1 MKEVI
6 SGRIGGAVCFVV
18 GVCMLAAIATVPLSV
33 GQQVAVGI
41 STAALFFVVSRF
53 RDRRVT
59 IFLAILSLAMSA
71 RYIYWR
77 ATETLTFQTTPTLLL
92 GSLLVTAELYAV
104 VVLVLGYVQTIWPL
118 DRKPVPLP
126 PDPADWPTVDV
137 YIPTYNESLSIVR
150 ATVLACRALDY
161 PADKFRVYILDDGKR
176 EDFRRFAAEAG
187 VGYITRTDNKH
198 AKAGNLNHAMSV
210 TRGEFITIFDCDHI
224 PVRAFLQLTVG
235 WLVRDKTMAM
245 VQTPH
250 HFYSPDP
257 FQRNLA
263 AGSRVPPEGNMFY
276 GLLQDGNDYWD
287 ATFFCGSCAVLRR
300 AALETIGGIATETV
314 TEDAH
319 TMLKLHRRGW
329 TSGYLK
335 IPLAAGLATERL
347 ILHIGQRIRWARGMM
362 QIFRLDNPLL
372 GPGLSLGQR
381 LCYANAMFHFFF
393 GVPRVVFLASP
404 LAYLLL
410 FQNMIAASPYA
421 IAAYALPHIFHSVA
435 TASRIQGSWRHS
447 FWSEIYETT
456 LALFLVRV
464 TIVTMINPRAGKF
477 NVTEKGGTLAR
488 GFFDLRA
495 VYPNILLSLF
505 VFLGILR
512 GLFSMIF
519 QQTSTLVFQALLLN
533 TIWATISLL
542 ILLAALAVGRER
554 QQLRA
559 RARVRVDLPA
569 IVHLYDGRVLTG
581 RVQNLSQSG
590 ARTLVTRPEDM
601 PEDTEIMLEI
611 PLPSGSALIPSRY
624 LRWSEKEML
633 LNFEPKT
640 LADEAAIVQS
650 VFGRAD
656 AWLDWG
662 DFPKD
667 RPLVSLW
674 RVLVSIGGL
683 FRPPESDTAASP
695 ADRAQIEEAIR
706 ASLARAN
713 RGLAQGEASPEPGAL
728 QPGEPQPVA
737 AIVIAFLLLL
747 LPALLIPVSAGAQT
761 TIIRP
766 LSGVAAAPGDTGT
779 VPLPNIVLPNAPA
792 ADAPQPGGSQPA
804 TSQSGASPVGTSQP
818 TGPQPGAGQPAPAAP
833 TQNSGG
839 LGVPEAGPAGEGVT
853 DTESF
858 TLKGLGAAGQIALRG
873 TSALQGV
880 QFGVRGDEVVTNATL
895 SLSGA
900 LSPALLPDLS
910 NITVSLNDQYV
921 GTISVNP
928 AQPNFTL
935 TMPVNPVFFQAA
947 NSLNFRLTGAYTRQ
961 CNDLLSGLIWG
972 TVYNRSTLT
981 MTVQHLPP
989 QRDLS
994 QLPLPFFDHHE
1005 NGGLLLPFV
1014 LPAQPDDDTLRA
1026 AGIVASWFGQQADF
1040 RGASFPVS
1048 TSAPPGNAVM
1058 IVSSTDANVPGLP
1071 AITGPGVAVLANPAD
1086 PNGTL
1091 LVVYGRNGAEAAQA
1105 ADALVLGSRT
1115 LGGTNVQVTPPDM
1128 PVRQPYDAP
1137 AWIQSDQPVRLGAIT
1152 DARNLDGVGYDNLV
1166 QVAFRT
1172 APDLYTWRER
1182 GFPLRIAF
1190 RAPPGPIEN
1199 LSVSRLDVGINGLYL
1214 QSIPLA
1220 DRMAN
1225 AWWRNWIPVIG
1236 ATGPFHTVYVP
1247 PYDVFGSNALQF
1259 FFDTRPLNAGACKAV
1274 PSDPTMGIDPN
1285 TTISLARGY
1294 HFAKMP
1300 NLAFFVSAGFPFTR
1314 MADLSNTT
1322 IVLPDTPDTGEL
1334 SAYLGMMGRF
1344 GFLTGY
1350 PALQVAVARPEEE
1363 ASLQKGDILVMGTFA
1378 HLGSLTDI
1386 LKNVPLSLGD
1396 GQISLKLGQSPLAGV
1411 FQIFTGSRDDDQHRA
1426 ATALSA
1432 AVNQNTAIIASGRSP
1447 WASQATVVALL
1458 AGTPQGLGGIIST
1471 FRDPA
1476 VNPLIQGD
1484 FSVVSGGQVSSFRIG
1499 STYTVGWIPFWI
1511 WPSYLLRDQPF
1522 TIVLVM
1528 ILGCIIL
1535 TVALHVTL
1543 RRRAVTRLRA
1553 RGDVR

>member
-1 MKEVI
+1 
-6 SGRIGGAVCFVV
+6 
-18 GVCMLAAIATVPLSV
+18 
-33 GQQVAVGI
+33 
-41 STAALFFVVSRF
+41 
-53 RDRRVT
+53 
-59 IFLAILSLAMSA
+59 
-71 RYIYWR
+71 
-77 ATETLTFQTTPTLLL
+77 
-92 GSLLVTAELYAV
+92 
-104 VVLVLGYVQTIWPL
+104 
-118 DRKPVPLP
+118 
-126 PDPADWPTVDV
+126 
-137 YIPTYNESLSIVR
+137 
-150 ATVLACRALDY
+150 
-161 PADKFRVYILDDGKR
+161 
-176 EDFRRFAAEAG
+176 
-187 VGYITRTDNKH
+187 
-198 AKAGNLNHAMSV
+198 
-210 TRGEFITIFDCDHI
+210 
-224 PVRAFLQLTVG
+224 
-235 WLVRDKTMAM
+235 M
-245 VQTPH
+245 V
-250 HFYSPDP
+250 
-257 FQRNLA
+257 
-263 AGSRVPPEGNMFY
+263 
-276 GLLQDGNDYWD
+276 
-287 ATFFCGSCAVLRR
+287 
-300 AALETIGGIATETV
+300 
-314 TEDAH
+314 
-319 TMLKLHRRGW
+319 
-329 TSGYLK
+329 
-335 IPLAAGLATERL
+335 
-347 ILHIGQRIRWARGMM
+347 
-362 QIFRLDNPLL
+362 
-372 GPGLSLGQR
+372 
-381 LCYANAMFHFFF
+381 HFFF
-393 GVPRVVFLASP
+393 GIPRVIFLASP

-447 FWSEIYETT
+447 FWSEIYETV

-464 TIVTMINPRAGKF
+464 TIITMINPRAGKF

-495 VYPNILLSLF
+495 VYPNILLATV

-512 GLFSMIF
+512 GLFSMTF
-519 QQTSTLVFQALLLN
+519 QTNTTLVFQALLLN

-554 QQLRA
+554 QQLRG

-590 ARTLVTRPEDM
+590 ARTLVDRPEDL
-601 PEDTEIMLEI
+601 PEDSEIMLEI

-683 FRPPESDTAASP
+683 FRPPEGGDSPASP
-695 ADRAQIEEAIR
+695 AERAQVEEAIR

-713 RGLAQGEASPEPGAL
+713 RGLDQDDTETRPTAPA
-728 QPGEPQPVA
+728 QPVVA
-737 AIVIAFLLLL
+737 ALVALLLVL
-747 LPALLIPVSAGAQT
+747 VPALLFPAAASAQT
-761 TIIRP
+761 TVIRP
-766 LSGVAAAPGDTGT
+766 LPGSVAPSSDGGT

-792 ADAPQPGGSQPA
+792 APQPPA
-804 TSQSGASPVGTSQP
+804 SA
-818 TGPQPGAGQPAPAAP
+818 AGQNGGNQGVQVPANVSTAANAPAAA
-833 TQNSGG
+833 SG
-839 LGVPEAGPAGEGVT
+839 AT
-853 DTESF
+853 DTETF
-858 TLKGLGAAGQIALRG
+858 TLKQLGSAGQIALRG

-880 QFGVRGDEVVTNATL
+880 QFGVRGDQVVTNATL
-895 SLSGA
+895 SLTGA
-900 LSPALLPDLS
+900 ISPALIADLS
-910 NITVSLNDQYV
+910 NITVTLNDQYV
-921 GTISVNP
+921 GTIPVTP
-928 AQPNFTL
+928 GQPNFNL
-935 TMPVNPVFFQAA
+935 TMPVNPVFFQAS

-961 CNDLLSGLIWG
+961 CNDLLSSLIWG
-972 TVYNRSTLT
+972 TVYNGSNLT

-994 QLPLPFFDHHE
+994 QLPLPFFDHHD
-1005 NGGLLLPFV
+1005 NSGLLLPFV

-1048 TSAPPGNAVM
+1048 TSAPSGNAVM
-1058 IVSSTDANVPGLP
+1058 IVSSANAIVPGLP
-1071 AITGPGVAVLANPAD
+1071 PISGPGVAVLPNPSD
-1086 PNGTL
+1086 PDGTI

-1115 LGGTNVQVTPPDM
+1115 LGGTNVQVTPPDL
-1128 PVRQPYDAP
+1128 PARQPYDAP
-1137 AWIQSDQPVRLGAIT
+1137 AWIPSDQPVRLGSIT
-1152 DARNLDGVGYDNLV
+1152 DARNLDGAGYDNLI

-1199 LSVSRLDVGINGLYL
+1199 LAVSRLDVGINGLYL

-1220 DRMAN
+1220 DRLAN

-1247 PYDVFGSNALQF
+1247 PYDVFGNNALQF

-1285 TTISLARGY
+1285 TTISLGRGY
-1294 HFAKMP
+1294 HFARMP
-1300 NLAFFVSAGFPFTR
+1300 NLAFFVSAGFPYTR

-1322 IVLPDTPDTGEL
+1322 VVLPDTPDTGEI

-1350 PALQVAVARPEEE
+1350 PALQVSVARPEEE
-1363 ASLQKGDILVMGTFA
+1363 ASLQKGDILVIGTFD

-1386 LKNVPLSLGD
+1386 LKNVPINIGD
-1396 GQISLKLGQSPLAGV
+1396 GQISVKLGDAPLAGV
-1411 FQIFTGSRDDDQHRA
+1411 FQIFTGNHADDQRRA

-1432 AVNQNTAIIASGRSP
+1432 SINQSTAIIASGRSP
-1447 WASQATVVALL
+1447 WVSQASVVALM
-1458 AGTPQGLGGIIST
+1458 AGTPQGLGGIISA
-1471 FRDPA
+1471 FRDP
-1476 VNPLIQGD
+1476 VENPLIQGD

-1511 WPSYLLRDQPF
+1511 WPSYLLHDQPF

-1535 TVALHVTL
+1535 TFALHVTL
-1543 RRRAVTRLRA
+1543 RRRATNRLRA
-1553 RGDVR
+1553 RGDAK

>member
-1 MKEVI
+1 MREVI
-6 SGRIGGAVCFVV
+6 SGRIGGAIGFFV

-33 GQQVAVGI
+33 GQQVAVGV
-41 STAALFFVVSRF
+41 STAALFFVVNRF

-59 IFLAILSLAMSA
+59 IFLSILSLAMSA

-77 ATETLTFQTTPTLLL
+77 ATETLTFQTTPQLLL
-92 GSLLVTAELYAV
+92 GTLLVIAELYAV
-104 VVLVLGYVQTIWPL
+104 VVLVLGYVQTVWPL

-126 PDPADWPTVDV
+126 PDPNDWPTVDV
-137 YIPTYNESLSIVR
+137 YIPTYNESLTIVR

-161 PADKFRVYILDDGKR
+161 PTDKFRVYILDDGKR
-176 EDFRRFAAEAG
+176 EEFRRFAAEAG
-187 VGYITRTDNKH
+187 IGYITRTDNKH
-198 AKAGNLNHAMSV
+198 AKAGNLNHAMTV

-235 WLVRDKTMAM
+235 WLVREKNMAM

-287 ATFFCGSCAVLRR
+287 ATFFCGSCAVIRR
-300 AALETIGGIATETV
+300 TALESIGGVATETV

-335 IPLAAGLATERL
+335 VPLAAGLATERL
-347 ILHIGQRIRWARGMM
+347 ILHLGQRVRWARGMM
-362 QIFRLDNPLL
+362 QIFRLDNPLM
-372 GPGLSLGQR
+372 GPGLNLGQR
-381 LCYANAMFHFFF
+381 LCYANAMVHFFF
-393 GVPRVVFLASP
+393 GIPRVIFLASP

-435 TASRIQGSWRHS
+435 TASRIQRNWRHS
-447 FWSEIYETT
+447 FWSEIYETV

-495 VYPNILLSLF
+495 VYPNILLGLV

-519 QQTSTLVFQALLLN
+519 QTNSTLVFQALLLN

-554 QQLRA
+554 QQLRT

-569 IVHLYDGRVLTG
+569 IVHLYDGRVLAG

-590 ARTLVTRPEDM
+590 ARTQVARPEDM
-601 PEDTEIMLEI
+601 PEDSEIMLEI
-611 PLPSGSALIPSRY
+611 PLPSGPALIPSRY
-624 LRWSEKEML
+624 LRWSENEML

-656 AWLDWG
+656 AWLDWA
-662 DFPKD
+662 DYPID

-683 FRPPESDTAASP
+683 FRVPGGEAKASP
-695 ADRAQIEEAIR
+695 AERAQIEEAIR

-713 RGLAQGEASPEPGAL
+713 RGLAQGEVPA
-728 QPGEPQPVA
+728 PQPA
-737 AIVIAFLLLL
+737 AAAVIALLLL
-747 LPALLIPVSAGAQT
+747 LVPALLIPVSAMAQT
-761 TIIRP
+761 TVIRP
-766 LSGVAAAPGDTGT
+766 LPGSVAASSDAVT
-779 VPLPNIVLPNAPA
+779 VPLPTIVLPNAPA
-792 ADAPQPGGSQPA
+792 PAAAQPA
-804 TSQSGASPVGTSQP
+804 TAGTAQTANGQNTNGQNTNNLGAP
-818 TGPQPGAGQPAPAAP
+818 PATA
-833 TQNSGG
+833 
-839 LGVPEAGPAGEGVT
+839 GVT
-853 DTESF
+853 DTDAF
-858 TLKGLGAAGQIALRG
+858 TLKQLGAAGQIALRG

-880 QFGVRGDEVVTNATL
+880 QFGVRSDEVVTSATL
-895 SLSGA
+895 NLTGA
-900 LSPALLPDLS
+900 ISPALLPDLS
-910 NITVSLNDQYV
+910 NITVTLNDQYV
-921 GTISVNP
+921 GTIPVSP
-928 AQPNFTL
+928 SQPNFTL
-935 TMPVNPVFFQAA
+935 SMPVNPVFFQSA
-947 NSLNFRLTGAYTRQ
+947 NSLNFHLTGAYTRQ

-972 TVYNRSTLT
+972 TVYNSSSLT

-989 QRDLS
+989 QRDLG
-994 QLPLPFFDHHE
+994 QLPLPFFDSHE
-1005 NGGLLLPFV
+1005 DGGLLLPFV

-1048 TSAPPGNAVM
+1048 TSAPTGNAVM
-1058 IVSSTDANVPGLP
+1058 ILTSADATLPGLP
-1071 AITGPGVAVLANPAD
+1071 PISGPGVAVLPNPSD
-1086 PNGTL
+1086 PIGTL

-1105 ADALVLGSRT
+1105 AAALVLGSRT
-1115 LGGTNVQVTPPDM
+1115 MGGSNVQVTPPDL

-1137 AWIQSDQPVRLGAIT
+1137 AWLPSDQPVRLGAIT
-1152 DARNLDGVGYDNLV
+1152 DARNLDGAGYDNLI

-1182 GFPLRIAF
+1182 GFPLRVAF

-1199 LSVSRLDVGINGLYL
+1199 LAVSRLDVGINGLYL

-1220 DRMAN
+1220 DRISN

-1236 ATGPFHTVYVP
+1236 ATGPFHTVYIP
-1247 PYDVFGSNALQF
+1247 PYDVFGNNALQF

-1274 PSDPTMGIDPN
+1274 PADPTMGIDPN
-1285 TTISLARGY
+1285 STISLGRGY
-1294 HFAKMP
+1294 HFAEMP

-1322 IVLPDTPDTGEL
+1322 VVLPDTPDSGEI

-1350 PALQVAVARPEEE
+1350 PALQVSVARPEEE
-1363 ASLQKGDILVMGTFA
+1363 ASLQKGDILVIGTFG

-1386 LKNVPLSLGD
+1386 LRNVPISIGN
-1396 GQISLKLGQSPLAGV
+1396 GQISLKLSDSPLAGV
-1411 FQIFTGSRDDDQHRA
+1411 FQIFTGSRESDQRRA
-1426 ATALSA
+1426 AAALSA
-1432 AVNQNTAIIASGRSP
+1432 TVNQNTAIIASGRSP
-1447 WASQATVVALL
+1447 WVSQASVVALL
-1458 AGTPQGLGGIIST
+1458 AGTPQGLGGIVSS
-1471 FRDPA
+1471 FRDPV

-1528 ILGCIIL
+1528 IMGCIIL
-1535 TVALHVTL
+1535 TIALHLTL
-1543 RRRAVTRLRA
+1543 RRRAQTRLRA
-1553 RGDVR
+1553 RGDAP

>member
-1 MKEVI
+1 MREVI
-6 SGRIGGAVCFVV
+6 SGKIGGAVCFVV

-33 GQQVAVGI
+33 GQQVAVGV
-41 STAALFFVVSRF
+41 STAFLFLVANRF
-53 RDRRVT
+53 SDRRVT

-92 GSLLVTAELYAV
+92 GSLLVIAELYAV
-104 VVLVLGYVQTIWPL
+104 VVLVLGYVQTVWPL

-126 PDPADWPTVDV
+126 PDPNDWPTVDV
-137 YIPTYNESLSIVR
+137 YIPTYNESLTIVR

-176 EDFRRFAAEAG
+176 EEFRRFAAEAG
-187 VGYITRTDNKH
+187 VGYITRPDNRH

-235 WLVRDKTMAM
+235 WLVRDKKMAM

-263 AGSRVPPEGNMFY
+263 SGSRVPPEGNMFY

-300 AALETIGGIATETV
+300 AALDTIGGVATETV

-335 IPLAAGLATERL
+335 LPLAAGLATERL

-372 GPGLSLGQR
+372 GPGLGLGQR
-381 LCYANAMFHFFF
+381 LCYANAMIHFFF
-393 GVPRVVFLASP
+393 GIPRVIFLVSP

-435 TASRIQGSWRHS
+435 TASRIQGSWRNS
-447 FWSEIYETT
+447 FWSEIYETV

-488 GFFDLRA
+488 GYFDLRS
-495 VYPNILLSLF
+495 VYPNILLALIVF
-505 VFLGILR
+505 VGILR

-519 QQTSTLVFQALLLN
+519 QQDTTLVFQALLLN

-542 ILLAALAVGRER
+542 ILLAALAVGREK
-554 QQLRA
+554 QQLRT
-559 RARVRVDLPA
+559 RARVKVDLPA
-569 IVHLYDGRVLTG
+569 IIHLYDGRVLTG

-590 ARTLVTRPEDM
+590 ARTLVQRPDDM

-611 PLPSGSALIPSRY
+611 PLPSGAALIPSRY

-656 AWLDWG
+656 AWLDWA

-683 FRPPESDTAASP
+683 FRPPEGDGAASP
-695 ADRAQIEEAIR
+695 AERAQIEETIR

-713 RGLAQGEASPEPGAL
+713 RGLAQDDPPARPV
-728 QPGEPQPVA
+728 VA
-737 AIVIAFLLLL
+737 AVIALLLLL
-747 LPALLIPVSAGAQT
+747 LPALLIPATAMAQT
-761 TIIRP
+761 TVVRP
-766 LSGVAAAPGDTGT
+766 LAGSVAAAPDAGS
-779 VPLPNIVLPNAPA
+779 VPLPTIVLPAAPA
-792 ADAPQPGGSQPA
+792 AAQPGPTAPAPSAAQPA
-804 TSQSGASPVGTSQP
+804 AT
-818 TGPQPGAGQPAPAAP
+818 APAAADASAP
-833 TQNSGG
+833 PS
-839 LGVPEAGPAGEGVT
+839 AGTTE
-853 DTESF
+853 TESF
-858 TLKGLGAAGQIALRG
+858 SLKDLGATGQIALRG

-880 QFGVRGDEVVTNATL
+880 QFGIRTDEVVTSATL
-895 SLSGA
+895 NLTGA
-900 LSPALLPDLS
+900 ISPALLADLS
-910 NITVSLNDQYV
+910 NITVTLNDQYV
-921 GTISVNP
+921 GTIPVTPN
-928 AQPNFTL
+928 QPNFNLTL
-935 TMPVNPVFFQAA
+935 PVNPVFFQAA
-947 NSLNFRLTGAYTRQ
+947 NSMNFRLTGAYTRQ
-961 CNDLLSGLIWG
+961 CNDPLSGLIWG
-972 TVYNRSTLT
+972 TVYNSSTLT
-981 MTVQHLPP
+981 MTIQHLPP
-989 QRDLS
+989 TRDLS
-994 QLPLPFFDHHE
+994 QLPLPFFDRHD

-1048 TSAPPGNAVM
+1048 NSPPPGNAVM
-1058 IVSSTDANVPGLP
+1058 IVSNPVTSLPGLP
-1071 AITGPGVAVLANPAD
+1071 PISGPGVAVLPNPSD

-1105 ADALVLGSRT
+1105 ADALVLGFRT
-1115 LGGTNVQVTPPDM
+1115 LGGADVQVTPPDV

-1137 AWIQSDQPVRLGAIT
+1137 AWIPSDQPVRLGAIT
-1152 DARNLDGVGYDNLV
+1152 DARNLDGVGYDNLI

-1172 APDLYTWRER
+1172 PPDLYTWRGR

-1199 LSVSRLDVGINGLYL
+1199 LAVSRLDVGINGLYL
-1214 QSIPLA
+1214 QSIPLS
-1220 DRMAN
+1220 DRITN
-1225 AWWRNWIPVIG
+1225 AWWRNWIPTIG

-1259 FFDTRPLNAGACKAV
+1259 FFDTRPLNAGACKAA
-1274 PSDPTMGIDPN
+1274 PSDPTMAIDPN

-1294 HFAKMP
+1294 HFARMP
-1300 NLAFFVSAGFPFTR
+1300 NLAFFVSAGFPFTK

-1322 IVLPDTPDTGEL
+1322 IVLPDTPDTGEI

-1350 PALQVAVARPEEE
+1350 PALQVSVARPEEE
-1363 ASLQKGDILVMGTFA
+1363 ASLQKGDILVIGTFA

-1386 LKNVPLSLGD
+1386 LQNVPIAIGNN
-1396 GQISLKLGQSPLAGV
+1396 QISLKLGESPLASV
-1411 FQIFTGSRDDDQHRA
+1411 FQIFTGDHADDQRRA
-1426 ATALSA
+1426 AAALSA
-1432 AVNQNTAIIASGRSP
+1432 TVNQNTAIIASGRSP
-1447 WASQATVVALL
+1447 WVNQATVVALL

-1499 STYTVGWIPFWI
+1499 STYTTGWIPFWI
-1511 WPSYLLRDQPF
+1511 WPSYLLNNQPF

-1528 ILGCIIL
+1528 ILGCVIL
-1535 TVALHVTL
+1535 TFALHITL
-1543 RRRAVTRLRA
+1543 RRRAMTRLRG
-1553 RGDVR
+1553 RGDLP

>member
-1 MKEVI
+1 MRDFF
-6 SGRIGGAVCFVV
+6 SGKIGGIICFAV
-18 GVCMLAAIATVPLSV
+18 GIAMLAAIATVPLSV
-33 GQQVAVGI
+33 RQQTAVALC
-41 STAALFFVVSRF
+41 TAALFFIANRF
-53 RDRRVT
+53 SDRRVT
-59 IFLAILSLAMSA
+59 LFLSILSLSMSA

-77 ATETLTFQTTPTLLL
+77 ATETLTFQTTPQLVL
-92 GSLLVTAELYAV
+92 GSLLVIAELYAV
-104 VVLVLGYVQTIWPL
+104 VVLVLGYIQTAWPL

-137 YIPTYNESLSIVR
+137 YVPTYNESLSIVR

-176 EDFRRFAAEAG
+176 ETFRRFAAEAG
-187 VGYITRTDNKH
+187 VGYITRSDNKH

-210 TRGEFITIFDCDHI
+210 TRGEFVTIFDCDHI

-235 WLVRDKTMAM
+235 WLVRDKKMAM

-287 ATFFCGSCAVLRR
+287 ATFFCGSCAVIRR
-300 AALETIGGIATETV
+300 AALDSIGGVATETV

-319 TMLKLHRRGW
+319 TMLKLHRKGW

-372 GPGLSLGQR
+372 GPGLALGQR
-381 LCYANAMFHFFF
+381 LCYLNAMVHFFF
-393 GVPRVVFLASP
+393 GIPRVIFLASP

-410 FQNMIAASPYA
+410 FQNMIAASPFA

-435 TASRIQGSWRHS
+435 TASRIQRNWRHS
-447 FWSEIYETT
+447 FWSEIYETV

-464 TIVTMINPRAGKF
+464 TIVTMFSPRRGKF

-488 GFFDLRA
+488 GYFDMRA
-495 VYPNILLSLF
+495 VYPNILLAFF

-512 GLFSMIF
+512 GLFSMTF
-519 QQTSTLVFQALLLN
+519 QQTTTLEFQALLLN

-569 IVHLYDGRVLTG
+569 IIHLFDGRVLTG
-581 RVQNLSQSG
+581 QVQNLSQSG
-590 ARTLVTRPEDM
+590 ARTLVARPEDL
-601 PEDTEIMLEI
+601 PEDSEILLEI

-640 LADEAAIVQS
+640 LADEAAIVQC

-656 AWLDWG
+656 AWLDWA

-667 RPLVSLW
+667 QPLVSLW

-683 FRPPESDTAASP
+683 FRIPDGDGPASP
-695 ADRAQIEEAIR
+695 AERAQIEEAIR

-713 RGLAQGEASPEPGAL
+713 VGLAQGEPTPAGPSTSTSPSTRAT
-728 QPGEPQPVA
+728 A
-737 AIVIAFLLLL
+737 AAAVIALLFLMV
-747 LPALLIPVSAGAQT
+747 PVSAMAQT
-761 TIIRP
+761 TVIRP
-766 LSGVAAAPGDTGT
+766 LPVTQSTDPNAPAN
-779 VPLPNIVLPNAPA
+779 VPLPNIVLPNAQPPATTGAPA
-792 ADAPQPGGSQPA
+792 AAPAGAP
-804 TSQSGASPVGTSQP
+804 SG
-818 TGPQPGAGQPAPAAP
+818 GQPAAAPAAATTAP
-833 TQNSGG
+833 VAGAAAGSTENDTLSLKQ
-839 LGVPEAGPAGEGVT
+839 LG
-853 DTESF
+853 S
-858 TLKGLGAAGQIALRG
+858 AGQIALRG
-873 TSALQGV
+873 TSPLQGV
-880 QFGVRGDEVVTNATL
+880 QFGVRSDEVVTNATL
-895 SLSGA
+895 NLTGA
-900 LSPALLPDLS
+900 LSPSLLPDVS
-910 NITVSLNDQYV
+910 NITITLNDQYV
-921 GTISVNP
+921 GTIPVTPN
-928 AQPNFTL
+928 QPNFNL
-935 TMPVNPVFFQAA
+935 SLPVNPVFFQAD

-972 TVYNRSTLT
+972 TVYNSSTLT

-989 QRDLS
+989 DRDLA
-994 QLPLPFFDHHE
+994 QLPLPFFDRHD
-1005 NGGLLLPFV
+1005 NRGLLLPFV

-1026 AGIVASWFGQQADF
+1026 AGIVASWFGQLADF

-1048 TSAPPGNAVM
+1048 ATPPPGNAVM
-1058 IVSSTDANVPGLP
+1058 IAVGNNAGVPGLP
-1071 AITGPGVAVLANPAD
+1071 PISGPGIALIPNPSD
-1086 PNGTL
+1086 PLGTL
-1091 LVVYGRNGAEAAQA
+1091 LVISGRDGDEAAQA
-1105 ADALVLGSRT
+1105 AAALALGYRT
-1115 LGGTNVQVTPPDM
+1115 MGGTSVQVTPPDI
-1128 PVRQPYDAP
+1128 PARQPYDAP
-1137 AWIQSDQPVRLGAIT
+1137 AWIPSDRPVRLGAIT
-1152 DARNLDGVGYDNLV
+1152 DVRNLDGVGYDNLV

-1172 APDLYTWRER
+1172 APDVYTWRER

-1199 LSVSRLDVGINGLYL
+1199 LAVSRLDVGINGLYL
-1214 QSIPLA
+1214 QSFPLA
-1220 DRMAN
+1220 NAISN
-1225 AWWRNWIPVIG
+1225 AWWRNWIPVFG
-1236 ATGPFHTVYVP
+1236 ATGPFHTAYVP
-1247 PYDVFGSNALQF
+1247 PYDVFGNNALQF
-1259 FFDTRPLNAGACKAV
+1259 FFDTRPLNRGACGAV

-1285 TTISLARGY
+1285 STISLARGY
-1294 HFAKMP
+1294 HFAAMP
-1300 NLAFFVSAGFPFTR
+1300 NLAYFVSAGFPFSR

-1322 IVLPDTPDTGEL
+1322 VVLPDTPDSGEL
-1334 SAYLGMMGRF
+1334 SAYLRMMGRF

-1350 PALQVAVARPEEE
+1350 PVLRVTVARPEEE
-1363 ASLQKGDILVMGTFA
+1363 ATLQKGDILVLGTIA

-1386 LKNVPLSLGD
+1386 LQNVPITIGN
-1396 GQISLKLGQSPLAGV
+1396 GQISVKMGDAPLGGV
-1411 FQIFTGSRDDDQHRA
+1411 FQIFGGGRSDDQRKA

-1432 AVNQNTAIIASGRSP
+1432 DVNQDTAIVASGQSP
-1447 WASQATVVALL
+1447 WVRHASVVALL
-1458 AGTPQGLGGIIST
+1458 AGTPQGLDGILSA
-1471 FRDPA
+1471 FRDPTQ
-1476 VNPLIQGD
+1476 NPLIQGD
-1484 FSVVSGGQVSSFRIG
+1484 FSIVSGGQVSSYRIG
-1499 STYTVGWIPFWI
+1499 PTYTVGWIPIWI
-1511 WPSYLLRDQPF
+1511 WPSYLLHDQPI

-1528 ILGCIIL
+1528 IVGCIIL
-1535 TVALHVTL
+1535 TLALHTTL
-1543 RRRAVTRLRA
+1543 RRRAMTRLKS
-1553 RGDVR
+1553 RGDLR

>member
-1 MKEVI
+1 MREVI
-6 SGRIGGAVCFVV
+6 NGRIGGILCFGV
-18 GVCMLAAIATVPLSV
+18 GACILAAIATVPLSV
-33 GQQVAVGI
+33 GQQVAVGV
-41 STAALFFVVSRF
+41 STAALFLFANRF

-77 ATETLTFQTTPTLLL
+77 ATETLTFQTVPQLLL

-104 VVLVLGYVQTIWPL
+104 VVLVLGYIQTAWPL
-118 DRKPVPLP
+118 DRKPVPMP
-126 PDPADWPTVDV
+126 PDPNDWPTVDV
-137 YIPTYNESLSIVR
+137 YIPTYNEGLTIVR

-176 EDFRRFAAEAG
+176 EEFRRFAAEAG
-187 VGYITRTDNKH
+187 VGYITRNDNKH

-210 TRGEFITIFDCDHI
+210 TRGEFVTIFDCDHI

-235 WLVRDKTMAM
+235 WLVRDKKMAM

-287 ATFFCGSCAVLRR
+287 ATFFCGSCAVIRR
-300 AALETIGGIATETV
+300 TALESVGGVATETV

-362 QIFRLDNPLL
+362 QIFRIDNPLL

-381 LCYANAMFHFFF
+381 LCYANAMVHFFF
-393 GVPRVVFLASP
+393 GIPRVIFLASP

-435 TASRIQGSWRHS
+435 TASRLQGSWRHS
-447 FWSEIYETT
+447 FWSEIYETV

-464 TIVTMINPRAGKF
+464 TVVTMINPRAGKF

-505 VFLGILR
+505 VFIGILR

-519 QQTSTLVFQALLLN
+519 QNTSTLVFQALLLN

-542 ILLAALAVGRER
+542 ILLAALAVGREK
-554 QQLRA
+554 QQLRT

-569 IVHLYDGRVLTG
+569 IIHLYDGRVLAG

-590 ARTLVTRPEDM
+590 ARTVVRRPEDL
-601 PEDTEIMLEI
+601 PEDAEIMLEI
-611 PLPSGSALIPSRY
+611 PLPSGPALIPSRY
-624 LRWSEKEML
+624 LRWSENEML

-640 LADEAAIVQS
+640 LADEAAIIQS

-656 AWLDWG
+656 AWLDWS

-683 FRPPESDTAASP
+683 FRPPEGDSTASP
-695 ADRAQIEEAIR
+695 AERAQIEEAIR

-713 RGLAQGEASPEPGAL
+713 RGLSRGADEPAR
-728 QPGEPQPVA
+728 PAAA
-737 AIVIAFLLLL
+737 AIVALLLLL
-747 LPALLIPVSAGAQT
+747 LPALLMPVAAMAQT
-761 TIIRP
+761 TIVRP
-766 LSGVAAAPGDTGT
+766 LPTNPGAAPDPGS
-779 VPLPNIVLPNAPA
+779 VPLPTIVLP
-792 ADAPQPGGSQPA
+792 A
-804 TSQSGASPVGTSQP
+804 TPP
-818 TGPQPGAGQPAPAAP
+818 PAPAAGNAS
-833 TQNSGG
+833 Q
-839 LGVPEAGPAGEGVT
+839 PAAAAAVQPAISSSET
-853 DTESF
+853 DSVS
-858 TLKGLGAAGQIALRG
+858 LKDLGAAGQIALRG
-873 TSALQGV
+873 TSPLQGV
-880 QFGVRGDEVVTNATL
+880 QFGVRGDEVVTNA
-895 SLSGA
+895 SLNLTGA
-900 LSPALLPDLS
+900 ISPALIPDLS
-910 NITVSLNDQYV
+910 NVTVTLNDQYV
-921 GTISVNP
+921 GTIPITPN
-928 AQPNFTL
+928 QPNFNLTL
-935 TMPVNPVFFQAA
+935 PVNPVFFQAD

-961 CNDLLSGLIWG
+961 CNDLLSGLIWS
-972 TVYNRSTLT
+972 TVYNSSTLT

-994 QLPLPFFDHHE
+994 QLPLPFFDRHS
-1005 NGGLLLPFV
+1005 NRGLLLPFV

-1026 AGIVASWFGQQADF
+1026 AGIVASWFGQLADF
-1040 RGASFPVS
+1040 RGTSFPVAS
-1048 TSAPPGNAVM
+1048 TPPSGNAVM
-1058 IVSSTDANVPGLP
+1058 IVSSTDTTVPGLAP
-1071 AITGPGVAVLANPAD
+1071 ISGPGIALIPNPSD
-1086 PNGTL
+1086 PLGTL
-1091 LVVYGRNGAEAAQA
+1091 LVIYGRTGAEAAQA
-1105 ADALVLGSRT
+1105 AETLALGYRT
-1115 LGGTNVQVTPPDM
+1115 LGGADAQVSQPDI
-1128 PVRQPYDAP
+1128 PARQPYDAP
-1137 AWIQSDQPVRLGAIT
+1137 AWITSDRPVRMGSITT
-1152 DARNLDGVGYDNLV
+1152 DARNLDGAGYDNLV

-1199 LSVSRLDVGINGLYL
+1199 LAVSRLDVGINGLYL

-1220 DRMAN
+1220 DANAN

-1247 PYDVFGSNALQF
+1247 PYDVFGNNALQF
-1259 FFDTRPLNAGACKAV
+1259 FFDTRPLNRGACGAV

-1294 HFAKMP
+1294 HFAQMP

-1314 MADLSNTT
+1314 MADLSDTT
-1322 IVLPDTPDTGEL
+1322 IVLPDTPDTGEI

-1350 PALQVAVARPEEE
+1350 PALRVTVARPEEE
-1363 ASLQKGDILVMGTFA
+1363 ATLQKGNILVIGTFD

-1386 LKNVPLSLGD
+1386 LRNVPISIGN
-1396 GQISLKLGQSPLAGV
+1396 GQISIKLADQPLAGV
-1411 FQIFTGSRDDDQHRA
+1411 FQVFTGNRVDDQRHA

-1432 AVNQNTAIIASGRSP
+1432 AINQNTAIVVSGQSP
-1447 WASQATVVALL
+1447 WNNQATVVSLL
-1458 AGTPQGLGGIIST
+1458 AGTPQGLDGIVST

-1476 VNPLIQGD
+1476 RDPLIQGD
-1484 FSVVSGGQVSSFRIG
+1484 FSILSGGQVSSFRIG
-1499 STYTVGWIPFWI
+1499 STYTIGWIPFWI

-1528 ILGCIIL
+1528 ILGCVIL
-1535 TVALHVTL
+1535 TIALHLTL
-1543 RRRAVTRLRA
+1543 RRRAMARLQA
-1553 RGDVR
+1553 RGDEP

>member
-6 SGRIGGAVCFVV
+6 GGKIGGAVCFIV

-33 GQQVAVGI
+33 GQQVAVGV
-41 STAALFFVVSRF
+41 STAALFFVANRF

-59 IFLAILSLAMSA
+59 IFLSILSLAMSA

-77 ATETLTFQTTPTLLL
+77 ATETLTFQTTPQLLL
-92 GSLLVTAELYAV
+92 GSLLVMAELYAV
-104 VVLVLGYVQTIWPL
+104 VVLVLGYVQTVWPL
-118 DRKPVPLP
+118 DRKPIPLP
-126 PDPADWPTVDV
+126 PDPNDWPTVDV
-137 YIPTYNESLSIVR
+137 YIPTYNESLTIVR

-161 PADKFRVYILDDGKR
+161 PTDKFRVYILDDGKR

-235 WLVRDKTMAM
+235 WLVRDKKMAM

-287 ATFFCGSCAVLRR
+287 ATFFCGSCAVIRR
-300 AALETIGGIATETV
+300 TALDMIGGVATETV

-381 LCYANAMFHFFF
+381 LCYANAMVHFFF
-393 GVPRVVFLASP
+393 GIPRVVFLASP

-488 GFFDLRA
+488 GYFDLRA
-495 VYPNILLSLF
+495 VYPNMLLSLF
-505 VFLGILR
+505 IFLGILR

-519 QQTSTLVFQALLLN
+519 QQNSTLVFQALLLN

-554 QQLRA
+554 QQLRT

-569 IVHLYDGRVLTG
+569 IIHLYDGRVLAG

-590 ARTLVTRPEDM
+590 ARTLVPRPEDL
-601 PEDTEIMLEI
+601 PEDTEILLEI
-611 PLPSGSALIPSRY
+611 PLPSGPALIPSRY

-640 LADEAAIVQS
+640 LADEAAIIQS

-656 AWLDWG
+656 AWLDWA

-683 FRPPESDTAASP
+683 FRVPIGETAGSP
-695 ADRAQIEEAIR
+695 AEKAQIEEAIR
-706 ASLARAN
+706 TSLARAN
-713 RGLAQGEASPEPGAL
+713 RGLAQGEAPAPAPASA
-728 QPGEPQPVA
+728 QPA
-737 AIVIAFLLLL
+737 AAAVIALLLL
-747 LPALLIPVSAGAQT
+747 LVPALLVPVAALAQT
-761 TIIRP
+761 TIVRP
-766 LSGVAAAPGDTGT
+766 LPSAVGGAADGST

-792 ADAPQPGGSQPA
+792 AP
-804 TSQSGASPVGTSQP
+804 
-818 TGPQPGAGQPAPAAP
+818 QPAPAPAAGISGQAAGAQVAP
-833 TQNSGG
+833 AAPAAT
-839 LGVPEAGPAGEGVT
+839 GPT
-853 DTESF
+853 DTETF
-858 TLKGLGAAGQIALRG
+858 TLKALGAAGQVALRG

-880 QFGVRGDEVVTNATL
+880 QFGVRSDQVVTNATL

-900 LSPALLPDLS
+900 LSPSLIPDLS
-910 NITVSLNDQYV
+910 NITVTLNDQYV
-921 GTISVNP
+921 GTIPVTPN
-928 AQPNFTL
+928 QPNFTL

-947 NSLNFRLTGAYTRQ
+947 NALNFRLTGAYTRQ

-972 TVYNRSTLT
+972 TVYNSSNLT

-989 QRDLS
+989 QRDLG

-1040 RGASFPVS
+1040 RGASFPVY
-1048 TSAPPGNAVM
+1048 TTPPPGNAVM
-1058 IVSSTDANVPGLP
+1058 IVSSTDAAVPGLP
-1071 AITGPGVAVLANPAD
+1071 PISGPGVAVLPNPSD
-1086 PNGTL
+1086 PNGTIL
-1091 LVVYGRNGAEAAQA
+1091 AIYGRNGAEAAQA
-1105 ADALVLGSRT
+1105 ADALVLGART
-1115 LGGTNVQVTPPDM
+1115 LGGTNVQVTPPDL

-1137 AWIQSDQPVRLGAIT
+1137 AWIPSDQPVRLGAIT
-1152 DARNLDGVGYDNLV
+1152 DARNLNGAGYDNLI

-1172 APDLYTWRER
+1172 SPDLYTWRER
-1182 GFPLRIAF
+1182 GFPLRIGF
-1190 RAPPGPIEN
+1190 RSPPGPIEN
-1199 LSVSRLDVGINGLYL
+1199 LAVSRLDVGINGLYL

-1220 DRMAN
+1220 DRFAN

-1247 PYDVFGSNALQF
+1247 PYDVFGNNALQF
-1259 FFDTRPLNAGACKAV
+1259 FFDTRPLNSGACKAV

-1285 TTISLARGY
+1285 TTISLARAY
-1294 HFAKMP
+1294 HFAQMP
-1300 NLAFFVSAGFPFTR
+1300 NLAFFVSAGFPFSR

-1322 IVLPDTPDTGEL
+1322 VVLPDTPDTGEI
-1334 SAYLGMMGRF
+1334 SAFLGMMGRF

-1350 PALQVAVARPEEE
+1350 PALQVSVARPEEE
-1363 ASLQKGDILVMGTFA
+1363 ATLQKGDILVIGTFN

-1386 LKNVPLSLGD
+1386 LRNVPISIGD
-1396 GQISLKLGQSPLAGV
+1396 GQISLKLGEQPLASV
-1411 FQIFTGSRDDDQHRA
+1411 FQLFTGTREDDQHRA
-1426 ATALSA
+1426 AAALSA
-1432 AVNQNTAIIASGRSP
+1432 TVNQDTAIITSGRSP

-1458 AGTPQGLGGIIST
+1458 AGTPQGLDGIISA

-1484 FSVVSGGQVSSFRIG
+1484 LSVVSNGQASSFRIG
-1499 STYTVGWIPFWI
+1499 STYTIGWIPFWI

-1528 ILGCIIL
+1528 ILGCVIL
-1535 TVALHVTL
+1535 TLALHLTL
-1543 RRRAVTRLRA
+1543 RRRALSRLHA
-1553 RGDVR
+1553 RGNVK

>member
-1 MKEVI
+1 
-6 SGRIGGAVCFVV
+6 
-18 GVCMLAAIATVPLSV
+18 MLAAIATVPLSV
-33 GQQVAVGI
+33 GQQVAVGV
-41 STAALFFVVSRF
+41 STAALFLVANRF

-77 ATETLTFQTTPTLLL
+77 ATETLTFQTTPQLLL
-92 GSLLVTAELYAV
+92 GSLLVIAELYAV
-104 VVLVLGYVQTIWPL
+104 VVLVLGYVQTVWPL

-126 PDPADWPTVDV
+126 PDPKDWPTVDV

-187 VGYITRTDNKH
+187 VGYITRNDNKH

-210 TRGEFITIFDCDHI
+210 TRGEFVTIFDCDHI

-235 WLVRDKTMAM
+235 WLVRDKNMAM

-300 AALETIGGIATETV
+300 AALDTIGGIATETV

-335 IPLAAGLATERL
+335 LPLAAGLATERL

-372 GPGLSLGQR
+372 GPGLSVGQR
-381 LCYANAMFHFFF
+381 LCYANAMVHFFF
-393 GVPRVVFLASP
+393 GIPRVIFLASP

-421 IAAYALPHIFHSVA
+421 IMAYALPHIFHSVA

-447 FWSEIYETT
+447 FWSEIYETV

-488 GFFDLRA
+488 GYFDLRA
-495 VYPNILLSLF
+495 VYPNILLSIFIL
-505 VFLGILR
+505 LGILR

-542 ILLAALAVGRER
+542 ILLAALAVGREK
-554 QQLRA
+554 QQLRG

-569 IVHLYDGRVLTG
+569 IIHLYDGRVITG

-590 ARTLVTRPEDM
+590 ARTLVPRPEDL
-601 PEDTEIMLEI
+601 PEDTEILLEI
-611 PLPSGSALIPSRY
+611 PLPSGPALIPSRY
-624 LRWSEKEML
+624 LRWSESEML

-656 AWLDWG
+656 AWLDWS

-683 FRPPESDTAASP
+683 FRPPEGGGAGTP
-695 ADRAQIEEAIR
+695 AERAQIEETIR

-713 RGLAQGEASPEPGAL
+713 RGLAQGEPDPQPAPASR
-728 QPGEPQPVA
+728 PVA
-737 AIVIAFLLLL
+737 AVVIALVLLL
-747 LPALLIPVSAGAQT
+747 LPALLIPVTAVAQT
-761 TIIRP
+761 TVIRP
-766 LSGVAAAPGDTGT
+766 LPSSPSDGGA
-779 VPLPNIVLPNAPA
+779 VPLPNIVLPNAPPGPPA
-792 ADAPQPGGSQPA
+792 AAPQPGS
-804 TSQSGASPVGTSQP
+804 
-818 TGPQPGAGQPAPAAP
+818 PQPGAPQPGSPQPGAPNGGQSAAAAQPAAA
-833 TQNSGG
+833 GG
-839 LGVPEAGPAGEGVT
+839 GAT

-858 TLKGLGAAGQIALRG
+858 TLKELGAAGQIALRG

-880 QFGVRGDEVVTNATL
+880 QFGVRSDEVVTNATL
-895 SLSGA
+895 SLTGA
-900 LSPALLPDLS
+900 ISPALIPDLS
-910 NITVSLNDQYV
+910 NITVTLNDQYV
-921 GTISVNP
+921 GTIPVTPN
-928 AQPNFTL
+928 QPNFNLTL
-935 TMPVNPVFFQAA
+935 PVNPVFFQAA

-961 CNDLLSGLIWG
+961 CNDLLSSLIWG
-972 TVYNRSTLT
+972 TVYNSSNLT

-994 QLPLPFFDHHE
+994 QLPLPFFDLHE

-1058 IVSSTDANVPGLP
+1058 IVSSTDAAVPGLP
-1071 AITGPGVAVLANPAD
+1071 PISGPGVAVLPNPSD

-1091 LVVYGRNGAEAAQA
+1091 LVVYGRNGAETAQA
-1105 ADALVLGSRT
+1105 ADALVLGYRT
-1115 LGGTNVQVTPPDM
+1115 LGGSNVQVTPPDV

-1137 AWIQSDQPVRLGAIT
+1137 AWIPSDQPVRLGSIT
-1152 DARNLDGVGYDNLV
+1152 DARNLNGAGYDNLI

-1199 LSVSRLDVGINGLYL
+1199 LAVSRLDVGINGLYL
-1214 QSIPLA
+1214 QSIPLS
-1220 DRMAN
+1220 DRMRS
-1225 AWWRNWIPVIG
+1225 AWWRDWIPVIG

-1247 PYDVFGSNALQF
+1247 PYDVFGNNALQF

-1274 PSDPTMGIDPN
+1274 PADPTMGIDPN

-1294 HFAKMP
+1294 HFAQMP

-1322 IVLPDTPDTGEL
+1322 VVLPDTPDTGEI

-1350 PALQVAVARPEEE
+1350 PALQVSVARPEEE
-1363 ASLQKGDILVMGTFA
+1363 ASLQKGDILVMGTFD

-1386 LKNVPLSLGD
+1386 LKNVPIAIGNNQISVKLGD
-1396 GQISLKLGQSPLAGV
+1396 APLAGV
-1411 FQIFTGSRDDDQHRA
+1411 FQIFGGSREDDQHRA
-1426 ATALSA
+1426 AAALA
-1432 AVNQNTAIIASGRSP
+1432 ATVNQDTAIIASGRSP
-1447 WASQATVVALL
+1447 WASQSTVVALL
-1458 AGTPQGLGGIIST
+1458 GGTPQALDGIIST
-1471 FRDPA
+1471 FRDPT

-1484 FSVVSGGQVSSFRIG
+1484 FSLVSGGQVSSFRIG
-1499 STYTVGWIPFWI
+1499 PSYTVGWIPLWI

-1528 ILGCIIL
+1528 ILGCVIL
-1535 TVALHVTL
+1535 TLALHLTL
-1543 RRRAVTRLRA
+1543 RRRAMGRLRS

>member
-33 GQQVAVGI
+33 GQQVAVGV
-41 STAALFFVVSRF
+41 STATLFFVANRF
-53 RDRRVT
+53 SDRRVT
-59 IFLAILSLAMSA
+59 IFLSILSLAMSA

-92 GSLLVTAELYAV
+92 GTLLVIAELYAV
-104 VVLVLGYVQTIWPL
+104 VVLVLGYVQTVWPL

-126 PDPADWPTVDV
+126 PDPAEWPTVDV
-137 YIPTYNESLSIVR
+137 YIPTYNESMSVVR

-161 PADKFRVYILDDGKR
+161 PTDKFRVYILDDGKR
-176 EDFRRFAAEAG
+176 EEFRRFAAEAG
-187 VGYITRTDNKH
+187 VGYITRNDNKH
-198 AKAGNLNHAMSV
+198 AKAGNLNHAMTV

-235 WLVRDKTMAM
+235 WLVRDKRMAM

-287 ATFFCGSCAVLRR
+287 ATFFCGSCAVIRR
-300 AALETIGGIATETV
+300 TALNEIGGVATETV

-362 QIFRLDNPLL
+362 QIFRLDNPLT
-372 GPGLSLGQR
+372 GPGLSIGQR
-381 LCYANAMFHFFF
+381 LCYANAMVHFFF
-393 GVPRVVFLASP
+393 GIPRVIFLASP

-505 VFLGILR
+505 IFVGILR

-519 QQTSTLVFQALLLN
+519 EQNTTLVFQALLLN
-533 TIWATISLL
+533 TIWAVISLL

-554 QQLRA
+554 QQLRS

-569 IVHLYDGRVLTG
+569 IIHLYDGRVLAG

-590 ARTLVTRPEDM
+590 ARTLVPRPEDM
-601 PEDTEIMLEI
+601 PEDSEIMLEI

-640 LADEAAIVQS
+640 LADEAAIIQS

-656 AWLDWG
+656 AWLDWA

-667 RPLVSLW
+667 QPLVSLW

-683 FRPPESDTAASP
+683 FRPPEGDTAASP
-695 ADRAQIEEAIR
+695 ADRAQIEETIR

-713 RGLAQGEASPEPGAL
+713 RGLAQGDAPS
-728 QPGEPQPVA
+728 QPAAAPQPVA
-737 AIVIAFLLLL
+737 AALVALLLL
-747 LPALLIPVSAGAQT
+747 LVPALLLVPVGAMAQT
-761 TIIRP
+761 TVIRP
-766 LSGVAAAPGDTGT
+766 LPGSVAAAPDAGS

-792 ADAPQPGGSQPA
+792 PAAPQPAAAPA
-804 TSQSGASPVGTSQP
+804 TLNANAQGAAQAAAAGGT
-818 TGPQPGAGQPAPAAP
+818 
-833 TQNSGG
+833 
-839 LGVPEAGPAGEGVT
+839 T

-858 TLKGLGAAGQIALRG
+858 TLKRLGAAGQIALRG

-880 QFGVRGDEVVTNATL
+880 QFGVRTDEVVTNATL
-895 SLSGA
+895 NLTGA
-900 LSPALLPDLS
+900 ISPALLPDLS
-910 NITVSLNDQYV
+910 NITVTLNDQYV
-921 GTISVNP
+921 GTIPVTPN
-928 AQPNFTL
+928 QPNFTL

-947 NSLNFRLTGAYTRQ
+947 NSLNFHLTGAYTRQ

-972 TVYNRSTLT
+972 TVYNSSSLT

-994 QLPLPFFDHHE
+994 QLPLPFFDRHE

-1014 LPAQPDDDTLRA
+1014 LPGQPDDDTLRA

-1048 TSAPPGNAVM
+1048 TTPPSGNAVM
-1058 IVSSTDANVPGLP
+1058 IVSSADATLPGLP
-1071 AITGPGVAVLANPAD
+1071 PVSGPGVAVLPNPSD
-1086 PNGTL
+1086 PTGTL
-1091 LVVYGRNGAEAAQA
+1091 LVVYGRSGAEAAQA
-1105 ADALVLGSRT
+1105 ADALVLGART
-1115 LGGTNVQVTPPDM
+1115 MGGTNVQVTPPSM

-1137 AWIQSDQPVRLGAIT
+1137 AWIPSDQPVRLGAIT
-1152 DARNLDGVGYDNLV
+1152 DARNLDGAGYDNLI

-1199 LSVSRLDVGINGLYL
+1199 LAVSRLDVGINGLYL

-1220 DRMAN
+1220 DRLAN

-1247 PYDVFGSNALQF
+1247 PYDVFGNNALQF
-1259 FFDTRPLNAGACKAV
+1259 FFDTRPLNAGNCKAV
-1274 PSDPTMGIDPN
+1274 PADPTMGIDPN
-1285 TTISLARGY
+1285 TTISLGRGY
-1294 HFAKMP
+1294 HFAQMP

-1322 IVLPDTPDTGEL
+1322 VVLPDTPDTGEI

-1386 LKNVPLSLGD
+1386 LRNVPVSIGD
-1396 GQISLKLGQSPLAGV
+1396 GQISIKLGEQPLAGV
-1411 FQIFTGSRDDDQHRA
+1411 FQIFTGSRQDDQRRA
-1426 ATALSA
+1426 ATALNA
-1432 AVNQNTAIIASGRSP
+1432 TVNQNTAIIASGRSP

-1471 FRDPA
+1471 FSDPV

-1484 FSVVSGGQVSSFRIG
+1484 FSVVSAGQVSSFRIG
-1499 STYTVGWIPFWI
+1499 SSYTVGWIPFWI
-1511 WPSYLLRDQPF
+1511 WPSYLLQDQPF

-1535 TVALHVTL
+1535 TLALHLTL
-1543 RRRAVTRLRA
+1543 RRRAITRLRA

>member
-1 MKEVI
+1 MREVI
-6 SGRIGGAVCFVV
+6 SGRVGGAVCFVV

-33 GQQVAVGI
+33 GQQVAVGV
-41 STAALFFVVSRF
+41 STAALFFVVTRF
-53 RDRRVT
+53 RDRRAT
-59 IFLAILSLAMSA
+59 IFLSVLSLAMSA

-77 ATETLTFQTTPTLLL
+77 ATETLTFQTTPQLLL
-92 GSLLVTAELYAV
+92 GSLLVIAELYAV
-104 VVLVLGYVQTIWPL
+104 VVLVLGYVQTVWPL

-126 PDPADWPTVDV
+126 PDPNDWPTVDV

-187 VGYITRTDNKH
+187 VGYITRTNNAH

-210 TRGEFITIFDCDHI
+210 TRGEFVTIFDCDHI

-235 WLVRDKTMAM
+235 WLVRDKNMAM

-263 AGSRVPPEGNMFY
+263 AGMRVPPEGNMFY

-287 ATFFCGSCAVLRR
+287 ATFFCGSCAVIRR
-300 AALETIGGIATETV
+300 TALDSIGGVATETV

-335 IPLAAGLATERL
+335 LPLAAGLATERL

-372 GPGLSLGQR
+372 GPGLRLGQR
-381 LCYANAMFHFFF
+381 LCYLNAMVHFFF
-393 GVPRVVFLASP
+393 GIPRVVFLASP

-447 FWSEIYETT
+447 FWSEIYETV

-464 TIVTMINPRAGKF
+464 TIVTMISPRRGKF

-495 VYPNILLSLF
+495 VYPNILLTLF

-519 QQTSTLVFQALLLN
+519 QHTSTLVFQALLLN

-554 QQLRA
+554 QQLRG

-569 IVHLYDGRVLTG
+569 IIHLYDGRVLTG

-590 ARTLVTRPEDM
+590 ARTIVARPEDL
-601 PEDTEIMLEI
+601 PEDAEIILEI

-624 LRWSEKEML
+624 LRWTEKEML

-656 AWLDWG
+656 AWVDWA

-683 FRPPESDTAASP
+683 FRGPDSDTPASP
-695 ADRAQIEEAIR
+695 ADKAQIEETIR

-713 RGLAQGEASPEPGAL
+713 RGLAQGGDDPPEPV
-728 QPGEPQPVA
+728 EPTHSA
-737 AIVIAFLLLL
+737 AAAVVTLLLL
-747 LPALLIPVSAGAQT
+747 MVGALLIPAAAMAQT
-761 TIIRP
+761 TIVRP
-766 LSGVAAAPGDTGT
+766 LPAGAAPASPDTGS
-779 VPLPNIVLPNAPA
+779 VPLPNIVLPNAPGA
-792 ADAPQPGGSQPA
+792 ATGSTGQAPVRPGGAQPA
-804 TSQSGASPVGTSQP
+804 QAAV
-818 TGPQPGAGQPAPAAP
+818 AAPAA
-833 TQNSGG
+833 
-839 LGVPEAGPAGEGVT
+839 GPT

-895 SLSGA
+895 TLTGA
-900 LSPALLPDLS
+900 ISPALIPDLS
-910 NITVSLNDQYV
+910 NITVTLNDQYV
-921 GTISVNP
+921 GTIAVTPS
-928 AQPNFTL
+928 QPNFNL

-972 TVYNRSTLT
+972 TVYNSSTLT
-981 MTVQHLPP
+981 MTVEHLPP
-989 QRDLS
+989 QRDLT
-994 QLPLPFFDHHE
+994 QLPLPFFDRHE
-1005 NGGLLLPFV
+1005 NSGLLLPFV

-1058 IVSSTDANVPGLP
+1058 IVSSPNANLPGLP
-1071 AITGPGVAVLANPAD
+1071 PISGPGVAALPNPSD

-1091 LVVYGRNGAEAAQA
+1091 LVVYGRDGAEAAQA
-1105 ADALVLGSRT
+1105 ADALVLGYRT
-1115 LGGTNVQVTPPDM
+1115 MGGTNVQVTPPDI

-1137 AWIQSDQPVRLGAIT
+1137 AWLPSDQPVRLGAIT
-1152 DARNLDGVGYDNLV
+1152 DVRNLNGAGYDNLI

-1199 LSVSRLDVGINGLYL
+1199 LAVSRLDVGINGLYL

-1220 DRMAN
+1220 DRTAN

-1247 PYDVFGSNALQF
+1247 PYDVFGNNALQF

-1274 PSDPTMGIDPN
+1274 PADPTMGIDPN
-1285 TTISLARGY
+1285 STISLGRGY
-1294 HFAKMP
+1294 HFAQMP

-1314 MADLSNTT
+1314 MADLSTT
-1322 IVLPDTPDTGEL
+1322 TVVLPDTPDTGEI
-1334 SAYLGMMGRF
+1334 SSYLGMMGRF

-1350 PALQVAVARPEEE
+1350 PALQVSVARPEEE
-1363 ASLQKGDILVMGTFA
+1363 AALQKGDILVIGTFN

-1386 LKNVPLSLGD
+1386 LKNVPITIGNDQISVKLGD
-1396 GQISLKLGQSPLAGV
+1396 SPLASV
-1411 FQIFTGSRDDDQHRA
+1411 FQVFTGSRQDDQHRA
-1426 ATALSA
+1426 VTALSA
-1432 AVNQNTAIIASGRSP
+1432 GINQSTAIIAGGRSP
-1447 WASQATVVALL
+1447 WVSQASVVALL
-1458 AGTPQGLGGIIST
+1458 AGTPQGLGGILST
-1471 FRDPA
+1471 FRDPIE
-1476 VNPLIQGD
+1476 NPLIQGD
-1484 FSVVSGGQVSSFRIG
+1484 FSIVSGGQVSSFRLG
-1499 STYTVGWIPFWI
+1499 PTYTVGWIPFWI
-1511 WPSYLLRDQPF
+1511 WPSYMLRDQPF

-1535 TVALHVTL
+1535 TIALHVTL
-1543 RRRAVTRLRA
+1543 RRRATTRLRA
-1553 RGDVR
+1553 RGGVR

>member
-1 MKEVI
+1 MRQVI
-6 SGRIGGAVCFVV
+6 NGRVGGAVLFFV
-18 GVCMLAAIATVPLSV
+18 GIAILASIATVPLSV
-33 GQQVAVGI
+33 GQQTAVGL
-41 STAALFFVVSRF
+41 STAALFFVVNRF
-53 RDRRVT
+53 SDRRVT
-59 IFLAILSLAMSA
+59 LFLSILSLAMSA

-77 ATETLTFQTTPTLLL
+77 ATETLTFQTTPQLVLGTLL
-92 GSLLVTAELYAV
+92 VIAELYAV
-104 VVLVLGYVQTIWPL
+104 VVLVLGYIQTAWPL

-126 PDPADWPTVDV
+126 PDPAEWPTVDV

-176 EDFRRFAAEAG
+176 EEFRRFAAEAG
-187 VGYITRTDNKH
+187 VGYITRNDNKH

-210 TRGEFITIFDCDHI
+210 TRGEFVTIFDCDHI

-250 HFYSPDP
+250 HFYSSDP

-287 ATFFCGSCAVLRR
+287 ATFFCGSCAVIRR
-300 AALETIGGIATETV
+300 TALDSIGGVATETV

-335 IPLAAGLATERL
+335 VPLAAGLATERL

-372 GPGLSLGQR
+372 GPGLGLGQR
-381 LCYANAMFHFFF
+381 LCYANAMVHFFF
-393 GVPRVVFLASP
+393 GIPRVIFLASP

-435 TASRIQGSWRHS
+435 TASRIQRNWRHS
-447 FWSEIYETT
+447 FWSEIYETV

-464 TIVTMINPRAGKF
+464 TIITMINPRAGKF

-488 GFFDLRA
+488 GYFDMRA
-495 VYPNILLSLF
+495 VYPNIILAFF

-512 GLFSMIF
+512 GIFSMIF
-519 QQTSTLVFQALLLN
+519 QQTTTLEFQALLLN

-554 QQLRA
+554 QQLRG
-559 RARVRVDLPA
+559 RARVRVDMPA
-569 IVHLYDGRVLTG
+569 IIHLYDGRVLTG

-590 ARTLVTRPEDM
+590 ARTLVTRPDDL
-601 PEDTEIMLEI
+601 PEDSEIMLEI

-640 LADEAAIVQS
+640 IADEAAIVQC

-656 AWLDWG
+656 AWLDWA

-683 FRPPESDTAASP
+683 FRPPEGGDAPASAAE
-695 ADRAQIEEAIR
+695 RAQIEEAIR

-713 RGLAQGEASPEPGAL
+713 VGLAQGERPAAPSR
-728 QPGEPQPVA
+728 VA
-737 AIVIAFLLLL
+737 AAVIALLLVM
-747 LPALLIPVSAGAQT
+747 LPLSALAQT
-761 TIIRP
+761 TVVRP
-766 LSGVAAAPGDTGT
+766 LPEAQTNPDSPAN
-779 VPLPNIVLPNAPA
+779 VPLPNIVLPNPAPPTA
-792 ADAPQPGGSQPA
+792 AAGQSAPPPGTPPAQAAAPQGAA
-804 TSQSGASPVGTSQP
+804 T
-818 TGPQPGAGQPAPAAP
+818 PGA
-833 TQNSGG
+833 
-839 LGVPEAGPAGEGVT
+839 
-853 DTESF
+853 TENDAL
-858 TLKGLGAAGQIALRG
+858 TLKQLGAAGQIALRG
-873 TSALQGV
+873 TSPLQGV

-895 SLSGA
+895 NISGA

-910 NITVSLNDQYV
+910 NITVTLNDQYV
-921 GTISVNP
+921 GTIPVIP
-928 AQPNFTL
+928 HQTNFTL
-935 TMPVNPVFFQAA
+935 SLPVNPVFFQAD

-972 TVYNRSTLT
+972 TVYNSSTLT

-989 QRDLS
+989 DRDLS
-994 QLPLPFFDHHE
+994 QLPLPFFDRHD
-1005 NGGLLLPFV
+1005 NRGLLLPFV
-1014 LPAQPDDDTLRA
+1014 MPAQPDDDTLKA
-1026 AGIVASWFGQQADF
+1026 AGIVASWFGQLADF

-1048 TSAPPGNAVM
+1048 TTPPQGNAVM
-1058 IVSSTDANVPGLP
+1058 IAIGSNANVPGLP
-1071 AITGPGVAVLANPAD
+1071 PISGPGIALIPNPSD
-1086 PNGTL
+1086 PLGTL
-1091 LVVYGRNGAEAAQA
+1091 LVISGRDGVEATQAAEAL
-1105 ADALVLGSRT
+1105 ALGYRT
-1115 LGGTNVQVTPPDM
+1115 MGGTLVQVTPPNM
-1128 PVRQPYDAP
+1128 PPRQPYDAP
-1137 AWIQSDQPVRLGAIT
+1137 AWIASDRPVRLGAIT
-1152 DARNLDGVGYDNLV
+1152 DVRNLDGVGYDNLV

-1182 GFPLRIAF
+1182 GFPLRVAF

-1199 LSVSRLDVGINGLYL
+1199 LAVSRLDIGINGLYL

-1220 DRMAN
+1220 NAIHS

-1236 ATGPFHTVYVP
+1236 ATGPFHTAYVP
-1247 PYDVFGSNALQF
+1247 PYDVFGNNALQF

-1274 PSDPTMGIDPN
+1274 PADPTMGIDPN
-1285 TTISLARGY
+1285 TTISLARAY
-1294 HFAKMP
+1294 HFAEMP

-1314 MADLSNTT
+1314 MADLSNTA
-1322 IVLPDTPDTGEL
+1322 VVVPDTPNSGEI
-1334 SAYLGMMGRF
+1334 SAYLRMMGRF

-1350 PALQVAVARPEEE
+1350 PVLQVTVARPEEE
-1363 ASLQKGDILVMGTFA
+1363 ASLQKGDILVIGTIA

-1386 LKNVPLSLGD
+1386 LRNVPISLGD
-1396 GQISLKLGQSPLAGV
+1396 GQIALKLGDEPLGGL
-1411 FQIFTGSRDDDQHRA
+1411 FQIFGGGRSDEQRKA
-1426 ATALSA
+1426 AAALSA
-1432 AVNQNTAIIASGRSP
+1432 AVNQDSAIVASGQSP
-1447 WASQATVVALL
+1447 WAPHTTVVALL
-1458 AGTPQGLGGIIST
+1458 AGTPQGLDGILSA
-1471 FRDPA
+1471 FRDTA
-1476 VNPLIQGD
+1476 ENPLIQGD
-1484 FSVVSGGQVSSFRIG
+1484 FSIVSGGQVSSWRIG
-1499 STYTVGWIPFWI
+1499 PTYTVGWIPFWI

-1528 ILGCIIL
+1528 IVGCIIL
-1535 TVALHVTL
+1535 TFALHATL
-1543 RRRAVTRLRA
+1543 QRRARNRLKA

>member
-1 MKEVI
+1 MREVI
-6 SGRIGGAVCFVV
+6 GGRIGGTVCFVV

-33 GQQVAVGI
+33 GQQVAVGV
-41 STAALFFVVSRF
+41 STAALFFIVTRF
-53 RDRRVT
+53 RDRRAT
-59 IFLAILSLAMSA
+59 IFLSVLSLAMSA

-77 ATETLTFQTTPTLLL
+77 ATETLTFQTTPQLLL
-92 GSLLVTAELYAV
+92 GSLLVIAEFYAV
-104 VVLVLGYVQTIWPL
+104 VVLILGYVQTVWPL

-126 PDPADWPTVDV
+126 PDPNDWPTVDV
-137 YIPTYNESLSIVR
+137 YVPTYNEALSIVR

-161 PADKFRVYILDDGKR
+161 PADKLRVYILDDGKR
-176 EDFRRFAAEAG
+176 EAFRRFAAEAG

-198 AKAGNLNHAMSV
+198 AKAGNLNHAMTV

-235 WLVRDKTMAM
+235 WLVRDKSMAM

-263 AGSRVPPEGNMFY
+263 AGARVPAEGNMFY

-287 ATFFCGSCAVLRR
+287 ATFFCGSCAVIRR
-300 AALETIGGIATETV
+300 AALDTIGGVATETV

-335 IPLAAGLATERL
+335 VPLAAGLATERL

-362 QIFRLDNPLL
+362 QIFRLDNPMT
-372 GPGLSLGQR
+372 GPGLKLGQR
-381 LCYANAMFHFFF
+381 LCYLNAMVHFFF
-393 GVPRVVFLASP
+393 GIPRVIFLASP

-447 FWSEIYETT
+447 FWSEIYETV

-464 TIVTMINPRAGKF
+464 TIVTMVTPRHGKF

-495 VYPNILLSLF
+495 VYPNILLTIV

-569 IVHLYDGRVLTG
+569 IIHLYDGRVLAG

-590 ARTLVTRPEDM
+590 ARTLVPRPEDL
-601 PEDTEIMLEI
+601 PEDSEIMLEL
-611 PLPSGSALIPSRY
+611 PLPSGPALIPSRY
-624 LRWSEKEML
+624 LRWSETEML

-656 AWLDWG
+656 AWLDWS
-662 DFPKD
+662 DYPKD

-683 FRPPESDTAASP
+683 FRPPEGETAASP
-695 ADRAQIEEAIR
+695 AERAQIEEAIR

-713 RGLAQGEASPEPGAL
+713 RGMSR
-728 QPGEPQPVA
+728 GEPSPPPAQP
-737 AIVIAFLLLL
+737 AIVALAALLLLL
-747 LPALLIPVSAGAQT
+747 LPTLLVPVAAMAQT
-761 TIIRP
+761 TIVRP
-766 LSGVAAAPGDTGT
+766 LPGSVAASSDAGA
-779 VPLPNIVLPNAPA
+779 VPLPNIVLPNAPG
-792 ADAPQPGGSQPA
+792 APQGVA
-804 TSQSGASPVGTSQP
+804 NTAGA
-818 TGPQPGAGQPAPAAP
+818 PQTAAAGAGE
-833 TQNSGG
+833 T
-839 LGVPEAGPAGEGVT
+839 E
-853 DTESF
+853 TESF
-858 TLKGLGAAGQIALRG
+858 TLKGLGSAGQIALRG

-895 SLSGA
+895 SLTGA
-900 LSPALLPDLS
+900 ISPALIPDLS
-910 NITVSLNDQYV
+910 NITVTLNDQYV
-921 GTISVNP
+921 GTVSLTPN
-928 AQPNFTL
+928 QPNFAL
-935 TMPVNPVFFQAA
+935 TMPVNPVFFQPA

-972 TVYNRSTLT
+972 AVYNSSTLT

-989 QRDLS
+989 QRDLA
-994 QLPLPFFDHHE
+994 QLPLPFFDHHD
-1005 NGGLLLPFV
+1005 NSGILLPFV

-1026 AGIVASWFGQQADF
+1026 AGIIASWFGQQADF

-1048 TSAPPGNAVM
+1048 SSAPPGNAVM
-1058 IVSSTDANVPGLP
+1058 VVSSADANLPGLAP
-1071 AITGPGVAVLANPAD
+1071 ISGPGVAVLPNPSD
-1086 PNGTL
+1086 PNGTI

-1105 ADALVLGSRT
+1105 ADALVLGWRT
-1115 LGGTNVQVTPPDM
+1115 LGGTNVAVTPPDM

-1137 AWIQSDQPVRLGAIT
+1137 AWLPSDQPVRLGAIT
-1152 DARNLDGVGYDNLV
+1152 DARNLDGAGYDNLI

-1182 GFPLRIAF
+1182 GFPLRVAF

-1199 LSVSRLDVGINGLYL
+1199 LAVSRLDVGINGLYL
-1214 QSIPLA
+1214 QSIPLS
-1220 DRMAN
+1220 DRITN

-1236 ATGPFHTVYVP
+1236 STGPFHTVYVP
-1247 PYDVFGSNALQF
+1247 PYDVFGNNALQF

-1294 HFAKMP
+1294 HFAQMP

-1322 IVLPDTPDTGEL
+1322 VVLPDTPDTGEI

-1363 ASLQKGDILVMGTFA
+1363 AALQKGDILVIGTFD

-1386 LKNVPLSLGD
+1386 LRDVPIAIGS
-1396 GQISLKLGQSPLAGV
+1396 GQISIKLADEPLASV
-1411 FQIFTGSRDDDQHRA
+1411 FQIFTGSHEDQQRRA
-1426 ATALSA
+1426 ALALSA
-1432 AVNQNTAIIASGRSP
+1432 AVNQDTAIVASGRSP
-1447 WASQATVVALL
+1447 WVSQASVVALL
-1458 AGTPQGLGGIIST
+1458 AGTPQGLGGIVST

-1484 FSVVSGGQVSSFRIG
+1484 LSVVSGGQVSSFRIG
-1499 STYTVGWIPFWI
+1499 NTYTVGWIPFWI

-1528 ILGCIIL
+1528 ILGCVIL
-1535 TVALHVTL
+1535 TLALHLTL
-1543 RRRAVTRLRA
+1543 KRRAMTRLRA
-1553 RGDVR
+1553 RGDVK

>member
-6 SGRIGGAVCFVV
+6 GGKIGGAVCFIV

-33 GQQVAVGI
+33 GQQVAVGV
-41 STAALFFVVSRF
+41 STAALFFVANRF
-53 RDRRVT
+53 SDRRVT

-92 GSLLVTAELYAV
+92 GSLLVIAELYAV

-126 PDPADWPTVDV
+126 PDPNDWPTVDV
-137 YIPTYNESLSIVR
+137 YIPTYNESLTIVR

-161 PADKFRVYILDDGKR
+161 PTDKFRVYILDDGKR
-176 EDFRRFAAEAG
+176 EEFRRFAAEAG

-235 WLVRDKTMAM
+235 WLVRDKKMAM

-287 ATFFCGSCAVLRR
+287 ATFFCGSCAVIRR
-300 AALETIGGIATETV
+300 TALDMIGGVATETV

-372 GPGLSLGQR
+372 GPGLNLGQR
-381 LCYANAMFHFFF
+381 LCYANAMVHFFF
-393 GVPRVVFLASP
+393 GIPRVVFLASP

-488 GFFDLRA
+488 GYFDLRA
-495 VYPNILLSLF
+495 VYPNMLLSLF

-519 QQTSTLVFQALLLN
+519 QQNSTLVFQALLLN

-554 QQLRA
+554 QQLRT

-569 IVHLYDGRVLTG
+569 IIHLYDGRVLAG

-590 ARTLVTRPEDM
+590 ARTLVPRPEDL
-601 PEDTEIMLEI
+601 PEDTEILLEI
-611 PLPSGSALIPSRY
+611 PLPSGPALIPSRY

-640 LADEAAIVQS
+640 LADEAAIIQS

-656 AWLDWG
+656 AWLDWA

-683 FRPPESDTAASP
+683 FRVPIGETGGSP
-695 ADRAQIEEAIR
+695 AEKAQIEEAIR

-713 RGLAQGEASPEPGAL
+713 RGLAQGETTAPAPAPA
-728 QPGEPQPVA
+728 QPA
-737 AIVIAFLLLL
+737 AAAVIALLLL
-747 LPALLIPVSAGAQT
+747 LVPALLVPVAALAQT
-761 TIIRP
+761 TIVRP
-766 LSGVAAAPGDTGT
+766 LPGAVTAPSDAGT

-792 ADAPQPGGSQPA
+792 AAQ
-804 TSQSGASPVGTSQP
+804 T
-818 TGPQPGAGQPAPAAP
+818 APASAAGISGQTSGNP
-833 TQNSGG
+833 TPP
-839 LGVPEAGPAGEGVT
+839 VPASAGAAANGPT
-853 DTESF
+853 DTETFS
-858 TLKGLGAAGQIALRG
+858 LKDLGAAGQVALRG

-880 QFGVRGDEVVTNATL
+880 QFGVRSDQVVTSATL
-895 SLSGA
+895 TLAGA
-900 LSPALLPDLS
+900 LSPSLIPDLS
-910 NITVSLNDQYV
+910 NITVTLNDQYV
-921 GTISVNP
+921 GTIPVTPNR
-928 AQPNFTL
+928 PNFTL

-947 NSLNFRLTGAYTRQ
+947 NALNFRLTGAYTRQ

-972 TVYNRSTLT
+972 TVYNSSSLT

-989 QRDLS
+989 QRDLG

-1048 TSAPPGNAVM
+1048 TTPPPGNAVM
-1058 IVSSTDANVPGLP
+1058 IVSSADATVPGLP
-1071 AITGPGVAVLANPAD
+1071 PISGPGVAVLPNPSD
-1086 PNGTL
+1086 PNGTIL
-1091 LVVYGRNGAEAAQA
+1091 AVYGRNGAEAAQA

-1115 LGGTNVQVTPPDM
+1115 LGGTNVQVTPPDL

-1137 AWIQSDQPVRLGAIT
+1137 AWIPSDQPVRLGAIT
-1152 DARNLDGVGYDNLV
+1152 DARN
-1166 QVAFRT
+1166 
-1172 APDLYTWRER
+1172 ER
-1182 GFPLRIAF
+1182 GGLRQ
-1190 RAPPGPIEN
+1190 PDPG
-1199 LSVSRLDVGINGLYL
+1199 RLPHLARPLYL
-1214 QSIPLA
+1214 ARTRLPAA
-1220 DRMAN
+1220 DR
-1225 AWWRNWIPVIG
+1225 IPRAAG
-1236 ATGPFHTVYVP
+1236 ADRESRRLAARRRHQRALPAIHSARGPVRQCLVAELDPGDRSH
-1247 PYDVFGSNALQF
+1247 
-1259 FFDTRPLNAGACKAV
+1259 RPL
-1274 PSDPTMGIDPN
+1274 PYR
-1285 TTISLARGY
+1285 LR
-1294 HFAKMP
+1294 
-1300 NLAFFVSAGFPFTR
+1300 
-1314 MADLSNTT
+1314 
-1322 IVLPDTPDTGEL
+1322 
-1334 SAYLGMMGRF
+1334 
-1344 GFLTGY
+1344 
-1350 PALQVAVARPEEE
+1350 PALRCVRQQRSA
-1363 ASLQKGDILVMGTFA
+1363 IL
-1378 HLGSLTDI
+1378 L
-1386 LKNVPLSLGD
+1386 
-1396 GQISLKLGQSPLAGV
+1396 
-1411 FQIFTGSRDDDQHRA
+1411 
-1426 ATALSA
+1426 
-1432 AVNQNTAIIASGRSP
+1432 
-1447 WASQATVVALL
+1447 
-1458 AGTPQGLGGIIST
+1458 
-1471 FRDPA
+1471 
-1476 VNPLIQGD
+1476 
-1484 FSVVSGGQVSSFRIG
+1484 
-1499 STYTVGWIPFWI
+1499 
-1511 WPSYLLRDQPF
+1511 
-1522 TIVLVM
+1522 
-1528 ILGCIIL
+1528 
-1535 TVALHVTL
+1535 
-1543 RRRAVTRLRA
+1543 
-1553 RGDVR
+1553 

>member
-1 MKEVI
+1 
-6 SGRIGGAVCFVV
+6 
-18 GVCMLAAIATVPLSV
+18 MLAAIATVPLSV
-33 GQQVAVGI
+33 GQQVAVAL
-41 STAALFFVVSRF
+41 STAALFFIANRF
-53 RDRRVT
+53 SDRRVT
-59 IFLAILSLAMSA
+59 IFLSILSLAMSA

-92 GSLLVTAELYAV
+92 GSLLVIAELYAV
-104 VVLVLGYVQTIWPL
+104 VVLVLGYVQTVWPL

-126 PDPADWPTVDV
+126 PDPKDWPTVDV
-137 YIPTYNESLSIVR
+137 YIPTYNESMSVVR

-161 PADKFRVYILDDGKR
+161 PTDKFRVYILDDGKR
-176 EDFRRFAAEAG
+176 EEFRKFAAEAG
-187 VGYITRTDNKH
+187 VGYITRTNNKH
-198 AKAGNLNHAMSV
+198 AKAGNLNHAMTV
-210 TRGEFITIFDCDHI
+210 THGDFITIFDCDHI
-224 PVRAFLQLTVG
+224 PVRAFLQLTLG
-235 WLVRDKTMAM
+235 WLVREKNMAM

-287 ATFFCGSCAVLRR
+287 ATFFCGSCAVIRR
-300 AALETIGGIATETV
+300 TALESIGGVATETV

-372 GPGLSLGQR
+372 GPGLSIGQR
-381 LCYANAMFHFFF
+381 LCYANAMVHFFF
-393 GVPRVVFLASP
+393 GIPRVVFLASP

-410 FQNMIAASPYA
+410 FQNMIAASPFA

-495 VYPNILLSLF
+495 VYPNILLALF

-519 QQTSTLVFQALLLN
+519 QTNTKLVFQALLLN

-554 QQLRA
+554 QQLRT

-590 ARTLVTRPEDM
+590 ARTLVPRPEDL
-601 PEDTEIMLEI
+601 PEDTEIILEI

-640 LADEAAIVQS
+640 LTDEAAIIQC

-656 AWLDWG
+656 AWLDWA

-667 RPLVSLW
+667 RPLMSLW

-683 FRPPESDTAASP
+683 FRPPDGDTPASP
-695 ADRAQIEEAIR
+695 AEKAQIEEAIR
-706 ASLARAN
+706 SSLARAN
-713 RGLAQGEASPEPGAL
+713 RGLAQGEEL
-728 QPGEPQPVA
+728 PQAAAPATAGVA
-737 AIVIAFLLLL
+737 AAVVALLLL
-747 LPALLIPVSAGAQT
+747 LVPALLIPVAAMAQT
-761 TIIRP
+761 TIVRP
-766 LSGVAAAPGDTGT
+766 LPGGAPASPAGG

-792 ADAPQPGGSQPA
+792 A
-804 TSQSGASPVGTSQP
+804 
-818 TGPQPGAGQPAPAAP
+818 PAPAAAAQP
-833 TQNSGG
+833 GVQPALAASAGG
-839 LGVPEAGPAGEGVT
+839 AATDNEAF
-853 DTESF
+853 S
-858 TLKGLGAAGQIALRG
+858 LKQLGAAGQIALRG

-895 SLSGA
+895 TLAGA
-900 LSPALLPDLS
+900 ISPALISDLS
-910 NITVSLNDQYV
+910 NITVTLNDQYV
-921 GTISVNP
+921 GTIPVNP
-928 AQPNFTL
+928 HQPNFTL
-935 TMPVNPVFFQAA
+935 SMPVNPVFFQAA

-972 TVYNRSTLT
+972 TVYNSSTLT

-989 QRDLS
+989 QRDLA

-1014 LPAQPDDDTLRA
+1014 LPGQPDDDTLRT

-1048 TSAPPGNAVM
+1048 TSAPSGNAVM
-1058 IVSSTDANVPGLP
+1058 IITSADANLPGLP
-1071 AITGPGVAVLANPAD
+1071 PISGPGVAVVPNPAD

-1137 AWIQSDQPVRLGAIT
+1137 AWIPSDQPVRLGSIT

-1199 LSVSRLDVGINGLYL
+1199 LAVSRLDVGINGLYL

-1220 DRMAN
+1220 DRTAN

-1247 PYDVFGSNALQF
+1247 PYDVFGNNALQF
-1259 FFDTRPLNAGACKAV
+1259 FFDTRPLNTGACKAV

-1285 TTISLARGY
+1285 TTISLGRAY
-1294 HFAKMP
+1294 HFARMP
-1300 NLAFFVSAGFPFTR
+1300 NLAFFVNAGFPFTR

-1322 IVLPDTPDTGEL
+1322 VVLPDTPDTGEI
-1334 SAYLGMMGRF
+1334 SAFLGMMGRF

-1350 PALQVAVARPEEE
+1350 PVLQVAVARPEEE
-1363 ASLQKGDILVMGTFA
+1363 ASLQKGDILVIGTFN

-1386 LKNVPLSLGD
+1386 LRNVPITIGD
-1396 GQISLKLGQSPLAGV
+1396 GQISLKIGQTPLANV
-1411 FQIFTGSRDDDQHRA
+1411 FQIFTGSREDDQRHA
-1426 ATALSA
+1426 AAALSA
-1432 AVNQNTAIIASGRSP
+1432 SVNQSTAIIASGRSP
-1447 WASQATVVALL
+1447 WASQSTVVALM
-1458 AGTPQGLGGIIST
+1458 AGTPQGLSGIISA
-1471 FRDPA
+1471 FRDPV

-1484 FSVVSGGQVSSFRIG
+1484 LSLVSGGQVSSFRVG
-1499 STYTVGWIPFWI
+1499 TAYTTGWIPFWI
-1511 WPSYLLRDQPF
+1511 WPSYLLQDQPF

-1528 ILGCIIL
+1528 IAGCIIL
-1535 TVALHVTL
+1535 TLALHLTL
-1543 RRRAVTRLRA
+1543 KRRAMTRLRA
-1553 RGDVR
+1553 RGDVK

>member
-1 MKEVI
+1 MIKEVI
-6 SGRIGGAVCFVV
+6 SGRVGGTVSVIV
-18 GVCMLAAIATVPLSV
+18 GVSMLAAIATVPLSV
-33 GQQVAVGI
+33 GQQVTVAI
-41 STAALFFVVSRF
+41 STAVLFFIANRF
-53 RDRRVT
+53 SDRRVT
-59 IFLAILSLAMSA
+59 IFLSILSLAMSA

-92 GSLLVTAELYAV
+92 GSLLVIAELYAV
-104 VVLVLGYVQTIWPL
+104 VVLILGYVQTAWPL
-118 DRKPVPLP
+118 DRKPIPLP
-126 PDPADWPTVDV
+126 PDPKDWPTVDV
-137 YIPTYNESLSIVR
+137 YIPTYNESMSIVK
-150 ATVLACRALDY
+150 ATALACRALDY

-176 EDFRRFAAEAG
+176 EEFRKFAAEAG
-187 VGYITRTDNKH
+187 IGYITRNDNKH
-198 AKAGNLNHAMSV
+198 AKAGNLNHAMTV
-210 TRGEFITIFDCDHI
+210 THGEFITIFDCDHI

-235 WLVRDKTMAM
+235 WLVREKNMAM

-287 ATFFCGSCAVLRR
+287 ATFFCGSCAVIRR
-300 AALETIGGIATETV
+300 TALESIGGVATETV

-372 GPGLSLGQR
+372 GPGLNLGQR
-381 LCYANAMFHFFF
+381 LCYANAMVHFFF
-393 GVPRVVFLASP
+393 GIPRVVFLASP

-410 FQNMIAASPYA
+410 FQNMIAASPFA

-435 TASRIQGSWRHS
+435 TASRIQGGWRHS

-495 VYPNILLSLF
+495 VYPNILLALF
-505 VFLGILR
+505 VSLGIMR

-519 QQTSTLVFQALLLN
+519 QTTTTLVFQALLLN

-554 QQLRA
+554 QQLRT

-590 ARTLVTRPEDM
+590 ARTLVPRPEDL
-601 PEDTEIMLEI
+601 PEDTEIILEI

-640 LADEAAIVQS
+640 LNDEAAIIQS

-656 AWLDWG
+656 AWLDWA

-667 RPLVSLW
+667 RPLMSLW

-683 FRPPESDTAASP
+683 FRPPAGDTPASP
-695 ADRAQIEEAIR
+695 AEKAQVEEAIR
-706 ASLARAN
+706 SSLARAN
-713 RGLAQGEASPEPGAL
+713 RGLAQGEELSQPAEEPAGA
-728 QPGEPQPVA
+728 A
-737 AIVIAFLLLL
+737 AAVIAVLLLL
-747 LPALLIPVSAGAQT
+747 LMPALLIPVAAMAQT
-761 TIIRP
+761 TIVRP
-766 LSGVAAAPGDTGT
+766 LPGGGPSSPGGA

-792 ADAPQPGGSQPA
+792 PA
-804 TSQSGASPVGTSQP
+804 A
-818 TGPQPGAGQPAPAAP
+818 AAPAAQP
-833 TQNSGG
+833 ALQPVAAGASTDN
-839 LGVPEAGPAGEGVT
+839 EA
-853 DTESF
+853 F
-858 TLKGLGAAGQIALRG
+858 NLKELGASGQIALRG

-880 QFGVRGDEVVTNATL
+880 LFGVRSDEVVTNATL
-895 SLSGA
+895 TLSGA
-900 LSPALLPDLS
+900 ISPALLPDLS
-910 NITVSLNDQYV
+910 NITVTLNDQYV
-921 GTISVNP
+921 GTIPVNP
-928 AQPNFTL
+928 NQPNFTL

-947 NSLNFRLTGAYTRQ
+947 NSLNFHLTGAYTRQ

-972 TVYNRSTLT
+972 TVYNSSTLT

-989 QRDLS
+989 QRDLG
-994 QLPLPFFDHHE
+994 QLPLPFFDRHG
-1005 NGGLLLPFV
+1005 NGALLLPFV
-1014 LPAQPDDDTLRA
+1014 LPGQPDDDTLRA

-1048 TSAPPGNAVM
+1048 TSAPSGNAVM

-1071 AITGPGVAVLANPAD
+1071 PISGPGVAVLPNPAD
-1086 PNGTL
+1086 PNSTL

-1137 AWIQSDQPVRLGAIT
+1137 AWIPSDQPVRLGSIT
-1152 DARNLDGVGYDNLV
+1152 DARNLDGAGYDNLI

-1182 GFPLRIAF
+1182 GFPLRIGF

-1199 LSVSRLDVGINGLYL
+1199 LAVSRLDVGINGLYL

-1220 DRMAN
+1220 DRLAN

-1247 PYDVFGSNALQF
+1247 PYDVFGNNALQF

-1274 PSDPTMGIDPN
+1274 PADPTMGIDPN
-1285 TTISLARGY
+1285 TTISLGRAY
-1294 HFAKMP
+1294 HFARMP
-1300 NLAFFVSAGFPFTR
+1300 NLAFFVNAGFPFTR
-1314 MADLSNTT
+1314 MADLSDTT
-1322 IVLPDTPDTGEL
+1322 IVLPDTPDTGEI

-1363 ASLQKGDILVMGTFA
+1363 ASLQKGDILVIGTFN

-1386 LKNVPLSLGD
+1386 LRNVPITIGN
-1396 GQISLKLGQSPLAGV
+1396 GQIAVKIGQTPLANV
-1411 FQIFTGSRDDDQHRA
+1411 FQVFTGSRDEDQRHA
-1426 ATALSA
+1426 AAALSA
-1432 AVNQNTAIIASGRSP
+1432 SVNQTSAIIASGRSP
-1447 WASQATVVALL
+1447 WASKATVVALM
-1458 AGTPQGLGGIIST
+1458 AGTPQGLSGIIST
-1471 FRDPA
+1471 FRDPV

-1484 FSVVSGGQVSSFRIG
+1484 LSLVSGGQVSSFRIG
-1499 STYTVGWIPFWI
+1499 SSYTVGWIPFWI
-1511 WPSYLLRDQPF
+1511 WPSYLLQGQPF

-1528 ILGCIIL
+1528 VLGCIIL
-1535 TVALHVTL
+1535 TIALHVTL
-1543 RRRAVTRLRA
+1543 QRRATTRLRA
-1553 RGDVR
+1553 RARGDEK

>member
-1 MKEVI
+1 MREVI
-6 SGRIGGAVCFVV
+6 SGRIGGIVCFVV
-18 GVCMLAAIATVPLSV
+18 GVSMLAAIATVPLSV

-41 STAALFFVVSRF
+41 STAALFLVANRF
-53 RDRRVT
+53 SDRRVT
-59 IFLAILSLAMSA
+59 IFLSILSLAMSA

-77 ATETLTFQTTPTLLL
+77 ATETLTFQTIPQLLL
-92 GSLLVTAELYAV
+92 GSMLVIAELYAV

-126 PDPADWPTVDV
+126 PDPKEWPTVDIYV
-137 YIPTYNESLSIVR
+137 PTYNESLTIVR

-176 EDFRRFAAEAG
+176 DEFRRFAAEAG

-210 TRGEFITIFDCDHI
+210 TRGEFVTIFDCDHI

-235 WLVRDKTMAM
+235 WLVRDKKMAM

-287 ATFFCGSCAVLRR
+287 ATFFCGSCAVIRR
-300 AALETIGGIATETV
+300 AALDEIGGIATETV

-329 TSGYLK
+329 TSAYLK
-335 IPLAAGLATERL
+335 LPLAGGLATERL

-362 QIFRLDNPLL
+362 QIFRLDNPML
-372 GPGLSLGQR
+372 GPGLGLGQR
-381 LCYANAMFHFFF
+381 LCYLNAMVHFFF
-393 GVPRVVFLASP
+393 SIPRVIFLISP

-421 IAAYALPHIFHSVA
+421 IAAYAIPHIFHSVA
-435 TASRIQGSWRHS
+435 TASRIQRNWRHS
-447 FWSEIYETT
+447 FWSEIYETV

-464 TIVTMINPRAGKF
+464 TIVTMLSPRRGKF

-488 GFFDLRA
+488 GYFDLRA
-495 VYPNILLSLF
+495 VYPNILLSF
-505 VFLGILR
+505 VIVLGILR

-519 QQTSTLVFQALLLN
+519 QQTTTLQFQALLLN

-542 ILLAALAVGRER
+542 ILLAALAVGRGR

-569 IVHLYDGRVLTG
+569 IIHLYDGRVLSG

-590 ARTLVTRPEDM
+590 ARTVVPRPEDL
-601 PEDTEIMLEI
+601 PEDNEVMLEM

-624 LRWSEKEML
+624 LRWTEKEML

-656 AWLDWG
+656 AWVDWS

-667 RPLVSLW
+667 QPLVSLW

-683 FRPPESDTAASP
+683 FRRPAGDTAASP

-713 RGLAQGEASPEPGAL
+713 RGLAQGEPEAKPREA
-728 QPGEPQPVA
+728 VA
-737 AIVIAFLLLL
+737 AVIALLLLL
-747 LPALLIPVSAGAQT
+747 LPALLIPVAAQAQT
-761 TIIRP
+761 TIVRP
-766 LSGVAAAPGDTGT
+766 LPENAAAIPDTGS
-779 VPLPNIVLPNAPA
+779 VPLPNIVVQGTPAPPPATAQPAVAPA
-792 ADAPQPGGSQPA
+792 
-804 TSQSGASPVGTSQP
+804 V
-818 TGPQPGAGQPAPAAP
+818 AAAAA
-833 TQNSGG
+833 G
-839 LGVPEAGPAGEGVT
+839 LGSTET
-853 DTESF
+853 DTLS
-858 TLKGLGAAGQIALRG
+858 LKDLGAVGQIALRG

-880 QFGVRGDEVVTNATL
+880 QFGVRSDEVVTNASL
-895 SLSGA
+895 SLTGA
-900 LSPALLPDLS
+900 ISPALIPDLS
-910 NITVSLNDQYV
+910 NITVTLNDQYV
-921 GTISVNP
+921 GTIPVSPN
-928 AQPNFTL
+928 QPNFNLTL
-935 TMPVNPVFFQAA
+935 PVNPVFFQGD

-972 TVYNRSTLT
+972 TVYNGSNLT
-981 MTVQHLPP
+981 MTVQRLPP

-994 QLPLPFFDHHE
+994 QLPLPFFDRHS
-1005 NGGLLLPFV
+1005 NRGLLLPFV
-1014 LPAQPDDDTLRA
+1014 LPSQPDDDTLRA
-1026 AGIVASWFGQQADF
+1026 AGIVASWFGQLADF
-1040 RGASFPVS
+1040 RGASFPVAG
-1048 TSAPPGNAVM
+1048 SAPSGNAVM
-1058 IVSSTDANVPGLP
+1058 IVSNASTTVPGLP
-1071 AITGPGVAVLANPAD
+1071 PISGPGIALIPNPSD
-1086 PNGTL
+1086 PLSTV
-1091 LVVYGRNGAEAAQA
+1091 LVVYGRNGAETAEA
-1105 ADALVLGSRT
+1105 ADALALGYRT
-1115 LGGTNVQVTPPDM
+1115 LGGTVVQVSPPNI

-1137 AWIQSDQPVRLGAIT
+1137 AWIPSDRPVRLGAVAT
-1152 DARNLDGVGYDNLV
+1152 DVRNLNGTGYDNLV

-1199 LSVSRLDVGINGLYL
+1199 LAVSRLDVGINGFYL

-1220 DRMAN
+1220 DANAN
-1225 AWWRNWIPVIG
+1225 AWWRNWIPLIG

-1247 PYDVFGSNALQF
+1247 PYDVFGNNALQF
-1259 FFDTRPLNAGACKAV
+1259 FFDTRPLNRGACGAV
-1274 PSDPTMGIDPN
+1274 PSDPTMGVDPN
-1285 TTISLARGY
+1285 STISLARGY
-1294 HFAKMP
+1294 HFAEMP

-1322 IVLPDTPDTGEL
+1322 IVLPDTPDTGEI

-1350 PALQVAVARPEEE
+1350 PAVQLTVARPEEE
-1363 ASLQKGDILVMGTFA
+1363 AALQKGDILVMGTFN

-1386 LKNVPLSLGD
+1386 LKNVPISIGND
-1396 GQISLKLGQSPLAGV
+1396 QISVKIGEQPLAGA
-1411 FQIFTGSRDDDQHRA
+1411 FQIFTGGRASDQRKAA
-1426 ATALSA
+1426 ATLSA
-1432 AVNQNTAIIASGRSP
+1432 AINQDTAVIGSGQSP
-1447 WASQATVVALL
+1447 WSSQNTVVALL

-1471 FRDPA
+1471 FRDP
-1476 VNPLIQGD
+1476 VQNPLIQGD

-1511 WPSYLLRDQPF
+1511 WPSYLLQDQPA
-1522 TIVLVM
+1522 TIVMVM

-1535 TVALHVTL
+1535 TIALHLTL
-1543 RRRAVTRLRA
+1543 KRRALTRLRS
-1553 RGDVR
+1553 RGDVK

>member
-1 MKEVI
+1 MREVI
-6 SGRIGGAVCFVV
+6 GRKVVEAVCFVV
-18 GVCMLAAIATVPLSV
+18 GASMLAAIATVPLSV
-33 GQQVAVGI
+33 QQQVWVGC
-41 STAALFFVVSRF
+41 STAVLFLLANRF

-92 GSLLVTAELYAV
+92 GSLLVIAELYAV
-104 VVLVLGYVQTIWPL
+104 VVLVLGYVQTVWPL

-137 YIPTYNESLSIVR
+137 YIPTYNEALSIVR

-176 EDFRRFAAEAG
+176 EAFRRFAAEAG
-187 VGYITRTDNKH
+187 VGYITRPDNKH

-210 TRGEFITIFDCDHI
+210 TRGEFVTIFDCDHI

-235 WLVRDKTMAM
+235 WLVRDKGMAM

-287 ATFFCGSCAVLRR
+287 ATFFCGSCAVIRR
-300 AALETIGGIATETV
+300 TALDSIGGVATETV

-335 IPLAAGLATERL
+335 LPLAAGLATERL

-372 GPGLSLGQR
+372 GPGLRLGQR
-381 LCYANAMFHFFF
+381 LCYLNAMVHFFF
-393 GVPRVVFLASP
+393 GIPRVIFLASP

-410 FQNMIAASPYA
+410 FQNMIAASPLA

-447 FWSEIYETT
+447 FWSEIYETV

-464 TIVTMINPRAGKF
+464 TIVTMVSPRRGKF
-477 NVTEKGGTLAR
+477 NVTEKGGTLSR
-488 GFFDLRA
+488 GYFDLRA
-495 VYPNILLSLF
+495 VYPNMLLTLF

-554 QQLRA
+554 QQLRT

-569 IVHLYDGRVLTG
+569 IIHLYDGRVLTG

-590 ARTLVTRPEDM
+590 ARALVSRPEDL
-601 PEDTEIMLEI
+601 PEDTEVLLEM

-624 LRWSEKEML
+624 LRWSETEML
-633 LNFEPKT
+633 VNFEPKT

-650 VFGRAD
+650 LFGRAD
-656 AWLDWG
+656 AWIDWA

-667 RPLVSLW
+667 RPLTSLW

-683 FRPPESDTAASP
+683 FRPPEGETPVSAAE
-695 ADRAQIEEAIR
+695 RAQMEEAVR

-713 RGLAQGEASPEPGAL
+713 RGLDQGEGPPPPAAARAPA
-728 QPGEPQPVA
+728 PVA
-737 AIVIAFLLLL
+737 VIGLLLLL
-747 LPALLIPVSAGAQT
+747 LPALLIPITALAQT

-766 LSGVAAAPGDTGT
+766 LPETAAAAPDLGP
-779 VPLPNIVLPNAPA
+779 VPLPDIVVPNAPA
-792 ADAPQPGGSQPA
+792 PGTPPPSAGTGAQTSGSQ
-804 TSQSGASPVGTSQP
+804 TSGAQTSGSGGTSAARQVA
-818 TGPQPGAGQPAPAAP
+818 PGAPPPAPAPAP
-833 TQNSGG
+833 
-839 LGVPEAGPAGEGVT
+839 APAQGGVT
-853 DTESF
+853 DTDAF
-858 TLKGLGAAGQIALRG
+858 TLKQLGSAGQIALRG
-873 TSALQGV
+873 TSSLQGV
-880 QFGVRGDEVVTNATL
+880 QFGVRSDEVVTNATL
-895 SLSGA
+895 SLTGA
-900 LSPALLPDLS
+900 ISPALLPDLS

-921 GTISVNP
+921 GTIPVTPN
-928 AQPNFTL
+928 QPNFNL

-947 NSLNFRLTGAYTRQ
+947 NALNFRLTGAYTRD

-972 TVYNRSTLT
+972 TVYNSSVLT

-989 QRDLS
+989 LRDLT

-1014 LPAQPDDDTLRA
+1014 LPPQPDDDTLRA
-1026 AGIVASWFGQQADF
+1026 AGIVASWFGQLADF

-1048 TSAPPGNAVM
+1048 AAAPPGNAVM
-1058 IVSSTDANVPGLP
+1058 IVSNANATLPGLP
-1071 AITGPGVAVLANPAD
+1071 PISGPGVAVLPNPAD
-1086 PNGTL
+1086 PNGTI
-1091 LVVYGRNGAEAAQA
+1091 LVIYGRNGAEAAEAAQA
-1105 ADALVLGSRT
+1105 LALGSRT
-1115 LGGTNVQVTPPDM
+1115 LSGSNAAVTPPDM

-1137 AWIQSDQPVRLGAIT
+1137 AWIPSDQPVRLGALT
-1152 DARNLDGVGYDNLV
+1152 DARNLDGAGYDNLI

-1190 RAPPGPIEN
+1190 RAPPGPIED
-1199 LSVSRLDVGINGLYL
+1199 LAVSRLDVGINGLYL

-1220 DRMAN
+1220 DHIRN
-1225 AWWRNWIPVIG
+1225 AWWRDWIPVIG
-1236 ATGPFHTVYVP
+1236 ATGPFHTVYIP
-1247 PYDVFGSNALQF
+1247 PYDVFGNNALQF

-1294 HFAKMP
+1294 HFAQMP
-1300 NLAFFVSAGFPFTR
+1300 NLALFVSAGFPFSR

-1322 IVLPDTPDTGEL
+1322 VVLPDTPDTGEI
-1334 SAYLGMMGRF
+1334 SAFLGMMGRF

-1350 PALQVAVARPEEE
+1350 PVLQVAVARPEEE
-1363 ASLQKGDILVMGTFA
+1363 ATLEKGDILVIGTFD

-1386 LKNVPLSLGD
+1386 LRNVPIAIGQ
-1396 GQISLKLGQSPLAGV
+1396 GQISLKLGERPLGSIFQLFNASREEDQRRAIAGL
-1411 FQIFTGSRDDDQHRA
+1411 A
-1426 ATALSA
+1426 A
-1432 AVNQNTAIIASGRSP
+1432 AVDQNTAIIASGRSP
-1447 WASQATVVALL
+1447 WVSQATVVALL
-1458 AGTPQGLGGIIST
+1458 AGTPQGLGNILST
-1471 FRDPA
+1471 FRDPTM
-1476 VNPLIQGD
+1476 NPLIQGD
-1484 FSVVSGGQVSSFRIG
+1484 FSILSGGQVSSYRIG
-1499 STYTVGWIPFWI
+1499 SAYTVGWIPLWI
-1511 WPSYLLRDQPF
+1511 WPSYLLQDQPF
-1522 TIVLVM
+1522 TIVVVM

-1535 TVALHVTL
+1535 TLALHLTL
-1543 RRRAVTRLRA
+1543 RRRAMTRLR
-1553 RGDVR
+1553 VREEVR

>member
-1 MKEVI
+1 MREVI
-6 SGRIGGAVCFVV
+6 SGKVGGAICFFV

-33 GQQVAVGI
+33 GQQVAVGV
-41 STAALFFVVSRF
+41 STAALFFVANRF

-59 IFLAILSLAMSA
+59 IFLSILSLAMSA

-77 ATETLTFQTTPTLLL
+77 ATETLTFQTTPQLLL
-92 GSLLVTAELYAV
+92 GTLLVIAELYAV
-104 VVLVLGYVQTIWPL
+104 VVLVLGYVQTVWPL
-118 DRKPVPLP
+118 DRKPVPMP
-126 PDPADWPTVDV
+126 PDPNDWPTVDV
-137 YIPTYNESLSIVR
+137 YIPTYNESMSIVR

-161 PADKFRVYILDDGKR
+161 PTDKFRVYILDDGKR
-176 EDFRRFAAEAG
+176 EEFRRFAAEAG

-198 AKAGNLNHAMSV
+198 AKAGNLNHAMKV
-210 TRGEFITIFDCDHI
+210 THGEFVTIFDCDHI

-235 WLVRDKTMAM
+235 WLVRDKNMAM

-287 ATFFCGSCAVLRR
+287 ATFFCGSCAVIRR
-300 AALETIGGIATETV
+300 TALDSVGGVATETV

-362 QIFRLDNPLL
+362 QIFRLDNPLT

-381 LCYANAMFHFFF
+381 LCYANAMVHFFF
-393 GVPRVVFLASP
+393 GIPRVIFLASP

-421 IAAYALPHIFHSVA
+421 IAAYAIPHIFHSVA

-464 TIVTMINPRAGKF
+464 TIITMINPRAGKF

-495 VYPNILLSLF
+495 VYPNILLALF
-505 VFLGILR
+505 VSLGILR

-519 QQTSTLVFQALLLN
+519 QTNTTLVFQALLLN

-554 QQLRA
+554 QQLRT

-569 IVHLYDGRVLTG
+569 IIHLYDGRVLTG

-590 ARTLVTRPEDM
+590 ARTRVTRPEDM
-601 PEDTEIMLEI
+601 PEDSEIMLEI

-624 LRWSEKEML
+624 LRWSENEML

-640 LADEAAIVQS
+640 LADEAAIIQS

-656 AWLDWG
+656 AWLDWA

-683 FRPPESDTAASP
+683 FRVPGGETAASP
-695 ADRAQIEEAIR
+695 AERAQIEEAIR
-706 ASLARAN
+706 SSLARAN
-713 RGLAQGEASPEPGAL
+713 RGLAQGEAPPPPKVPAAAT
-728 QPGEPQPVA
+728 A
-737 AIVIAFLLLL
+737 AIVALLLL
-747 LPALLIPVSAGAQT
+747 LPALLIPVSAVAQT
-761 TIIRP
+761 TVIRP
-766 LSGVAAAPGDTGT
+766 LPTAASPDAGA
-779 VPLPNIVLPNAPA
+779 VPLPTIVLPNTP
-792 ADAPQPGGSQPA
+792 P
-804 TSQSGASPVGTSQP
+804 
-818 TGPQPGAGQPAPAAP
+818 PAAP
-833 TQNSGG
+833 ATGSAPTNTGQTSTGQTSTG
-839 LGVPEAGPAGEGVT
+839 QTAPQSAAAAAPTGVT
-853 DTESF
+853 ETESF
-858 TLKGLGAAGQIALRG
+858 TLKELGSAGQIALRG

-880 QFGVRGDEVVTNATL
+880 QFGVRSDEVVTNATL
-895 SLSGA
+895 SLTGA
-900 LSPALLPDLS
+900 ISPALIPDLS
-910 NITVSLNDQYV
+910 NITVTLNDQYV
-921 GTISVNP
+921 GTIPVSQS
-928 AQPNFTL
+928 QPNFTL
-935 TMPVNPVFFQAA
+935 SMPINPVFFQSA
-947 NSLNFRLTGAYTRQ
+947 NALNFHLTGAYTRQ

-972 TVYNRSTLT
+972 TVYNSSSLT

-1014 LPAQPDDDTLRA
+1014 LPPQPDDDTLRA
-1026 AGIVASWFGQQADF
+1026 AGIVSSWFGQQADF
-1040 RGASFPVS
+1040 RGATFPVS
-1048 TSAPPGNAVM
+1048 TTPPPGNAVM
-1058 IVSSTDANVPGLP
+1058 IVSSADTTLPGLP
-1071 AITGPGVAVLANPAD
+1071 PISGPGVAVLANPSD
-1086 PNGTL
+1086 PTGTL

-1115 LGGTNVQVTPPDM
+1115 LGGGNVQVTPPNL

-1137 AWIQSDQPVRLGAIT
+1137 AWLPSDQPVRLGAIT
-1152 DARNLDGVGYDNLV
+1152 DARNLDGAGYDNLI

-1182 GFPLRIAF
+1182 GFPLRVAF

-1199 LSVSRLDVGINGLYL
+1199 LAVSRLDVGINGLYL

-1220 DRMAN
+1220 DRISN

-1236 ATGPFHTVYVP
+1236 STGPFHTVYVP
-1247 PYDVFGSNALQF
+1247 PYDVFGNNALQF

-1285 TTISLARGY
+1285 TTLSLGRGY
-1294 HFAKMP
+1294 HFAQMP

-1322 IVLPDTPDTGEL
+1322 IVLPDTPDTGEI

-1350 PALQVAVARPEEE
+1350 PVLQVSVARPEEE
-1363 ASLQKGDILVMGTFA
+1363 ASLQKGDILVIGTFN

-1386 LKNVPLSLGD
+1386 LRNVPITLGN
-1396 GQISLKLGQSPLAGV
+1396 GQISVKLGDSPLAGV
-1411 FQIFTGSRDDDQHRA
+1411 FQIFTGSREDDQRRA
-1426 ATALSA
+1426 AAALSA
-1432 AVNQNTAIIASGRSP
+1432 SVNQSTAIIASGRSP
-1447 WASQATVVALL
+1447 WARQATVVALL
-1458 AGTPQGLGGIIST
+1458 AGTPQGLGGIISA
-1471 FRDPA
+1471 FRDPV

-1499 STYTVGWIPFWI
+1499 DTYTVGWIPFWI

-1528 ILGCIIL
+1528 ISGCIIL
-1535 TVALHVTL
+1535 TFALHLTL
-1543 RRRAVTRLRA
+1543 RRRAQTRLRA
-1553 RGDVR
+1553 RGDRP

>member
-33 GQQVAVGI
+33 GQQVAVGV
-41 STAALFFVVSRF
+41 STATLFFVANRF
-53 RDRRVT
+53 SDRRVT
-59 IFLAILSLAMSA
+59 IFLSILSLAMSA

-92 GSLLVTAELYAV
+92 GTLLVIAELYAV
-104 VVLVLGYVQTIWPL
+104 VVLVLGYVQTVWPL

-126 PDPADWPTVDV
+126 PDPAEWPTVDV
-137 YIPTYNESLSIVR
+137 YIPTYNESMSVVR

-161 PADKFRVYILDDGKR
+161 PTDKFRVYILDDGKR
-176 EDFRRFAAEAG
+176 EEFRRFAAEAG
-187 VGYITRTDNKH
+187 VGYITRNDNKH
-198 AKAGNLNHAMSV
+198 AKAGNLNHAMTV

-235 WLVRDKTMAM
+235 WLVRDKRMAM

-287 ATFFCGSCAVLRR
+287 ATFFCGSCAVIRR
-300 AALETIGGIATETV
+300 TALNEIGGVATETV

-362 QIFRLDNPLL
+362 QIFRLDNPLT
-372 GPGLSLGQR
+372 GPGLSIGQR
-381 LCYANAMFHFFF
+381 LCYANAMVHFFF
-393 GVPRVVFLASP
+393 GIPRVIFLASP

-505 VFLGILR
+505 IFVGILR

-519 QQTSTLVFQALLLN
+519 EQNTTLVFQALLLN
-533 TIWATISLL
+533 TIWAVISLL

-554 QQLRA
+554 QQLRS

-569 IVHLYDGRVLTG
+569 IIHLYDGRVLAG

-590 ARTLVTRPEDM
+590 ARTLVPRPEDM
-601 PEDTEIMLEI
+601 PEDSEIMLEI

-640 LADEAAIVQS
+640 LADEAAIIQS

-656 AWLDWG
+656 AWLDWA

-667 RPLVSLW
+667 QPLVSLW

-683 FRPPESDTAASP
+683 FRPPEGDTAASP
-695 ADRAQIEEAIR
+695 ADRAQIEETIR

-713 RGLAQGEASPEPGAL
+713 RGLAQGDAPS
-728 QPGEPQPVA
+728 QPAAAPQPVA
-737 AIVIAFLLLL
+737 AALVALLLL
-747 LPALLIPVSAGAQT
+747 LVPALLLVPVGVMAQT
-761 TIIRP
+761 TVIRP
-766 LSGVAAAPGDTGT
+766 LPGSVAAAPDAGS

-792 ADAPQPGGSQPA
+792 PAAPQPAAAPA
-804 TSQSGASPVGTSQP
+804 TLNTNAQGAAQAAAAGGT
-818 TGPQPGAGQPAPAAP
+818 
-833 TQNSGG
+833 
-839 LGVPEAGPAGEGVT
+839 T

-858 TLKGLGAAGQIALRG
+858 TLKRLGAAGQIALRG

-880 QFGVRGDEVVTNATL
+880 QFGVRTDEVVTNATL
-895 SLSGA
+895 NLTGA
-900 LSPALLPDLS
+900 ISPALLPDLS
-910 NITVSLNDQYV
+910 NITVTLNDQYV
-921 GTISVNP
+921 GTIPVTPN
-928 AQPNFTL
+928 QPNFTL

-947 NSLNFRLTGAYTRQ
+947 NSLNFHLTGAYTRQ

-972 TVYNRSTLT
+972 TVYNSSSLT

-994 QLPLPFFDHHE
+994 QLPLPFFDRHE

-1014 LPAQPDDDTLRA
+1014 LPGQPDDDTLRA

-1048 TSAPPGNAVM
+1048 TTPPSGNAVM
-1058 IVSSTDANVPGLP
+1058 IVSSADATLPGLP
-1071 AITGPGVAVLANPAD
+1071 PISGPGVAVLPNPSD
-1086 PNGTL
+1086 PTGTL
-1091 LVVYGRNGAEAAQA
+1091 LVVYGRSGAEAAQA
-1105 ADALVLGSRT
+1105 ADALVLGART
-1115 LGGTNVQVTPPDM
+1115 MGGTNVQVTPPSM

-1137 AWIQSDQPVRLGAIT
+1137 AWIPSDQPVRLGAIT
-1152 DARNLDGVGYDNLV
+1152 DARNLDGAGYDNLI

-1199 LSVSRLDVGINGLYL
+1199 LAVSRLDVGINGLYL

-1220 DRMAN
+1220 DRLAN

-1247 PYDVFGSNALQF
+1247 PYDVFGNNALQF
-1259 FFDTRPLNAGACKAV
+1259 FFDTRPLNAGNCKAV
-1274 PSDPTMGIDPN
+1274 PADPTMGIDPN
-1285 TTISLARGY
+1285 TTISLGRGY
-1294 HFAKMP
+1294 HFAQMP

-1322 IVLPDTPDTGEL
+1322 VVLPDTPDTGEI

-1386 LKNVPLSLGD
+1386 LRNVPVSIGD
-1396 GQISLKLGQSPLAGV
+1396 GQISIKLGEQPLAGV
-1411 FQIFTGSRDDDQHRA
+1411 FQIFTGSRQDDQRRA
-1426 ATALSA
+1426 ATALNA
-1432 AVNQNTAIIASGRSP
+1432 TVNQNTAIIASGRSP

-1471 FRDPA
+1471 FSDPV

-1484 FSVVSGGQVSSFRIG
+1484 FSVVSAGQVSSFRIG
-1499 STYTVGWIPFWI
+1499 SSYTVGWIPFWI
-1511 WPSYLLRDQPF
+1511 WPSYLLQDQPF

-1535 TVALHVTL
+1535 TLALHLTL
-1543 RRRAVTRLRA
+1543 RRRAITRLRA

>member
-1 MKEVI
+1 MREVI

-33 GQQVAVGI
+33 GQQVAVGV
-41 STAALFFVVSRF
+41 STAALFFIVNRF

-59 IFLAILSLAMSA
+59 IFLSILSLAMSA

-92 GSLLVTAELYAV
+92 GSLLVIAELYAV
-104 VVLVLGYVQTIWPL
+104 VVLVLGYVQTVWPL

-126 PDPADWPTVDV
+126 PDPNDWPTVDV
-137 YIPTYNESLSIVR
+137 YIPTYNESMSVVR

-161 PADKFRVYILDDGKR
+161 PTDKFRVYILDDGKR
-176 EDFRRFAAEAG
+176 EEFRRFAAEAG

-198 AKAGNLNHAMSV
+198 AKAGNLNHAMTV

-235 WLVRDKTMAM
+235 WLVRDKSMAM

-287 ATFFCGSCAVLRR
+287 ATFFCGSCAVIRR
-300 AALETIGGIATETV
+300 AALETIGGVATETV

-362 QIFRLDNPLL
+362 QIFRLDNPLF
-372 GPGLSLGQR
+372 GPGLKLGQR
-381 LCYANAMFHFFF
+381 LCYANAMVHFFF
-393 GVPRVVFLASP
+393 GIPRVVFLASP

-512 GLFSMIF
+512 GLFSMVF
-519 QQTSTLVFQALLLN
+519 QQNSKLVFQALLLN

-554 QQLRA
+554 QQLRG

-569 IVHLYDGRVLTG
+569 IIHLYDGRVLAG

-590 ARTLVTRPEDM
+590 ARTLVPRPEDL
-601 PEDTEIMLEI
+601 PEDTEILLEI

-640 LADEAAIVQS
+640 LADEAAIIQC

-656 AWLDWG
+656 AWLDWA
-662 DFPKD
+662 DFPID
-667 RPLVSLW
+667 RPLMSLW

-683 FRPPESDTAASP
+683 FRPPDGDTAASP

-713 RGLAQGEASPEPGAL
+713 RGLAQGDTPAEPAASP
-728 QPGEPQPVA
+728 QPA
-737 AIVIAFLLLL
+737 AAAVIALLLL
-747 LPALLIPVSAGAQT
+747 LVPALLIPVSASAQT
-761 TIIRP
+761 TVIRP
-766 LSGVAAAPGDTGT
+766 LPGNVGASPDAGT
-779 VPLPNIVLPNAPA
+779 VPLPNIVLPNT
-792 ADAPQPGGSQPA
+792 PQPNTPGAPRPQP
-804 TSQSGASPVGTSQP
+804 GTSQP
-818 TGPQPGAGQPAPAAP
+818 SPQPAAGVAGQAAVAQPAPAAL
-833 TQNSGG
+833 N
-839 LGVPEAGPAGEGVT
+839 AAPAGAGAT
-853 DTESF
+853 DTSSF

-880 QFGVRGDEVVTNATL
+880 QFGVRTDEVVTNATL
-895 SLSGA
+895 SLTGA
-900 LSPALLPDLS
+900 ISPALLPDLS
-910 NITVSLNDQYV
+910 NITVTLNDQYV
-921 GTISVNP
+921 GTIPVSPN
-928 AQPNFTL
+928 QPNFNL

-972 TVYNRSTLT
+972 TVYNSSTLT

-989 QRDLS
+989 QRDLA
-994 QLPLPFFDHHE
+994 QLPLPFFDRHD
-1005 NGGLLLPFV
+1005 NSGLLLPFV

-1048 TSAPPGNAVM
+1048 TAAPPGNAVM
-1058 IVSSTDANVPGLP
+1058 IVSSADATVPGLP
-1071 AITGPGVAVLANPAD
+1071 PITGPGVAVLPNPSD
-1086 PNGTL
+1086 PNGTI
-1091 LVVYGRNGAEAAQA
+1091 LVVYGRNGVETAQA
-1105 ADALVLGSRT
+1105 ADALVLGART
-1115 LGGTNVQVTPPDM
+1115 LGGTNVQVTPPDL

-1137 AWIQSDQPVRLGAIT
+1137 AWIASDQPVRLGGIT
-1152 DARNLDGVGYDNLV
+1152 DARNLDGAGYDNLI

-1199 LSVSRLDVGINGLYL
+1199 LAVSRLDVGINGLYL
-1214 QSIPLA
+1214 QSIPLS
-1220 DRMAN
+1220 DRISN

-1236 ATGPFHTVYVP
+1236 STGPFHTVYVP
-1247 PYDVFGSNALQF
+1247 PYDVFGNNALQF

-1274 PSDPTMGIDPN
+1274 PADPTMGIDPN

-1294 HFAKMP
+1294 HFAEMP

-1322 IVLPDTPDTGEL
+1322 VVLPDTPDTGEI

-1363 ASLQKGDILVMGTFA
+1363 AALQKGDILVIGTFD

-1386 LKNVPLSLGD
+1386 LRNVPITIGN
-1396 GQISLKLGQSPLAGV
+1396 GQISVKLEDSPLAGV
-1411 FQIFTGSRDDDQHRA
+1411 FQIFTGSHEDDHRRA
-1426 ATALSA
+1426 AAALSA
-1432 AVNQNTAIIASGRSP
+1432 TVNQDTAIIASGRSP
-1447 WASQATVVALL
+1447 WVNQASVVAMM
-1458 AGTPQGLGGIIST
+1458 AGTPQGLGNIISS
-1471 FRDPA
+1471 FRDPV

-1511 WPSYLLRDQPF
+1511 WPSYLLHDQPF

-1535 TVALHVTL
+1535 TFALHLTL
-1543 RRRAVTRLRA
+1543 RRRAMTRL